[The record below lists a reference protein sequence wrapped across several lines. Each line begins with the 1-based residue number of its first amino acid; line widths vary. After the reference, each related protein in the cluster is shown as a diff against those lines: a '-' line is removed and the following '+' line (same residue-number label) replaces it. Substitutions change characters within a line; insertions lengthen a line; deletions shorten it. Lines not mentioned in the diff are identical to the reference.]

1 MAPLVQELQEDDGKK
16 HKIIYM
22 DDKNSFATIVFTP
35 SGIRGRVKKGTTILE
50 AAQTLSV
57 DLNSICG
64 ARGRCSKCQVEP
76 TFGEFSKLNIL
87 SKHVSV
93 SDRNDTEI
101 IYRNKFHLSEE
112 RRLGCQTKILG
123 DLVVDVP
130 EDSQIHKQIIKKETN
145 LRDFSLNTS
154 VKAFYIEVS
163 EPQLDSL
170 ESDFDRL
177 RASLKK
183 DWNVEEVTCSIN
195 VLKDLQEKLRKGNW
209 KVTILLYYMG
219 NSAPEI
225 VDIHSG
231 YSEIPAFGLAI
242 DLGSTS
248 IAATLCDLNSG
259 KIIGSMGI
267 MNPQIRFG
275 EDVMSRV
282 SYCMMEE
289 KGLATLNRVVI
300 EGLNELIVKITE
312 RHQIRLD
319 RVFETVFVANPIMH
333 HLLLG
338 INPKELGQ
346 APFPLAFSD
355 SLNFKSKDIGLN
367 LNLEGY
373 VYTIPCIGGHVGA
386 DAASVIIAEQPQK
399 LENTTTLLVDIGTNA
414 EILLA
419 KGEEIFACSCP
430 TGPALEGAQISAGQR
445 AASGAIERVRID
457 PISKEPSF
465 KVIGCEQWSNDKGFK
480 ENVSKVGITGICGSG
495 IIEAVAE
502 MRLAGLLDAN
512 GLIGS
517 GAQTG
522 SNRCISSDRT
532 NSYLLYSD
540 SKVSLSI
547 TNMDIRAIQLAKAAL
562 HASFKILLE
571 KSRINRID
579 NIVLAGAFGSQISPE
594 HALIIGLVPDAKVSQ
609 IVASGNSAGAG
620 AIIALLD
627 KESRKEISSIVK
639 RVQKIETAV
648 EPTFQK
654 HFMEGSSF
662 PNESSIHPEL
672 FKFKNIPD
680 VNFNQKRQR
689 RSAR

>member
-1 MAPLVQELQEDDGKK
+1 MENR
-16 HKIIYM
+16 
-22 DDKNSFATIVFTP
+22 NSSATVVFTP

-50 AAQTLSV
+50 AAQKFSV

-64 ARGRCSKCQVEP
+64 ARGRCSKCQVEL
-76 TFGEFSKLNIL
+76 TFGEFNKLNIR
-87 SKHVSV
+87 SKETSV
-93 SDRNDTEI
+93 SERNETEL
-101 IYRNKFHLSEE
+101 IYRTKFHLSEE

-130 EDSQIHKQIIKKETN
+130 EDSQIHKQIIKKETS

-154 VKAFYIEVS
+154 VKAFYVQVS

-170 ESDFDRL
+170 ESDFERL
-177 RASLKK
+177 KISLKD
-183 DWNVEEVTCSIN
+183 DWNIQGVTCSVR
-195 VLKDLQEKLRKGNW
+195 VLKDLQEKLRRGNW
-209 KVTILLYYMG
+209 GITVLLYYKE
-219 NSAPEI
+219 NTVPEI

-231 YSEIPAFGLAI
+231 YSEIPAFGVAI

-259 KIIGSMGI
+259 KIVGSMGI
-267 MNPQIRFG
+267 MNPQIRYG

-289 KGLATLNRVVI
+289 KGLATLNNSVVQGI
-300 EGLNELIVKITE
+300 NELTRKIAE
-312 RHQIRLD
+312 KHGIKLD
-319 RVFETVFVANPIMH
+319 SIFEIVFVANPIMH

-338 INPKELGQ
+338 IDPKELGQ
-346 APFPLAFSD
+346 APFPLALSD
-355 SLNFKSKDIGLN
+355 SLTIKSKDIGIILN
-367 LNLEGY
+367 PESY
-373 VYTIPCIGGHVGA
+373 VYTVPCIGGHVGA
-386 DAASVIIAEQPQK
+386 DAASVLIAEQPQK
-399 LENTTTLLVDIGTNA
+399 LKDTTTLLIDIGTNA

-445 AASGAIERVRID
+445 AAPGAIERVRID
-457 PISKEPSF
+457 PITKEPRF
-465 KVIGCEQWSNDKGFK
+465 KVIGCEQWSNEEGFS
-480 ENVSKVGITGICGSG
+480 ENVSKVGVTGICGSG

-517 GAQTG
+517 AAQTG
-522 SNRCISSDRT
+522 SNRCTSSERT

-540 SKVSLSI
+540 NKVSLSI

-571 KSRINRID
+571 KSRVNRID
-579 NIVLAGAFGSQISPE
+579 SILLAGAFGSQISPE
-594 HALIIGLVPDAKVSQ
+594 HALIIGLVPDAQVSQ

-627 KESRKEISSIVK
+627 VSSRREISSLVRK
-639 RVQKIETAV
+639 VHKIETAV
-648 EPTFQK
+648 EPSFQK
-654 HFMEGSSF
+654 HFVEGSAF
-662 PNESSIHPEL
+662 PDNSSTHPEL
-672 FKFKNIPD
+672 FKLKELPN
-680 VNFNQKRQR
+680 VNFNQKRLRRQR
-689 RSAR
+689 

>member
-1 MAPLVQELQEDDGKK
+1 MENR
-16 HKIIYM
+16 
-22 DDKNSFATIVFTP
+22 NSSATIVFTP

-50 AAQTLSV
+50 AAQKFSV

-64 ARGRCSKCQVEP
+64 ARGRCSKCQVEL
-76 TFGEFSKLNIL
+76 TFGEFNKLNIR
-87 SKHVSV
+87 SKETSV
-93 SDRNDTEI
+93 SERNETEI

-130 EDSQIHKQIIKKETN
+130 EDSQIHKQIIKKETS

-154 VKAFYIEVS
+154 VKAFYVQVS

-170 ESDFDRL
+170 ESDFVRL
-177 RASLKK
+177 KISLKD
-183 DWNVEEVTCSIN
+183 DWNIQGVTCSVR
-195 VLKDLQEKLRKGNW
+195 VLKDLQEKLRRGNW
-209 KVTILLYYMG
+209 GITVLLYYKE
-219 NSAPEI
+219 NTVPEI

-231 YSEIPAFGLAI
+231 YSEIPAFGVAI

-259 KIIGSMGI
+259 KIVGSMGI
-267 MNPQIRFG
+267 MNPQIRYG

-289 KGLATLNRVVI
+289 KGLATLNNSVI
-300 EGLNELIVKITE
+300 QGINELTRKIAE
-312 RHQIRLD
+312 KHEIKLD
-319 RVFETVFVANPIMH
+319 SVFEIVFVANPIMH

-338 INPKELGQ
+338 IDPKELGQ

-355 SLNFKSKDIGLN
+355 SLNIKSEDIGIILN
-367 LNLEGY
+367 PESY
-373 VYTIPCIGGHVGA
+373 VYTVPCIGGHVGA
-386 DAASVIIAEQPQK
+386 DAASVLIAEQPQK
-399 LENTTTLLVDIGTNA
+399 LKDTTTLLIDIGTNA

-445 AASGAIERVRID
+445 AAPGAIERVRID
-457 PISKEPSF
+457 PITKEPRF
-465 KVIGCEQWSNDKGFK
+465 KVIGCEQWSNEEGFS
-480 ENVSKVGITGICGSG
+480 ENVSGVGVTGICGSG

-517 GAQTG
+517 AAQTG
-522 SNRCISSDRT
+522 SNRCTSSERT

-540 SKVSLSI
+540 NKVSLSI

-571 KSRINRID
+571 KSRVNRID
-579 NIVLAGAFGSQISPE
+579 SILLAGAFGSQISPE
-594 HALIIGLVPDAKVSQ
+594 HALIIGLVPDAQVSQ

-627 KESRKEISSIVK
+627 VSSRREISSLVRK
-639 RVQKIETAV
+639 VHKIETAV
-648 EPTFQK
+648 EPSFQK
-654 HFMEGSSF
+654 HFVEGSSF
-662 PNESSIHPEL
+662 PNNSSTHPEL
-672 FKFKNIPD
+672 FKLKELPN
-680 VNFNQKRQR
+680 VNFNQKRLRRQR
-689 RSAR
+689 

>member
-1 MAPLVQELQEDDGKK
+1 MEN
-16 HKIIYM
+16 
-22 DDKNSFATIVFTP
+22 KNSLATIVFTP

-50 AAQTLSV
+50 AAQKFSV

-64 ARGRCSKCQVEP
+64 ARGRCSKCQVEL
-76 TFGEFSKLNIL
+76 TFGEFNKLNIR
-87 SKHVSV
+87 SKETSV
-93 SDRNDTEI
+93 SERNETEL
-101 IYRNKFHLSEE
+101 IYRTKFHLSEE

-130 EDSQIHKQIIKKETN
+130 EESQIHKQIIKKETN

-154 VKAFYIEVS
+154 VKAFYVQVS

-170 ESDFDRL
+170 ESDFERL
-177 RASLKK
+177 KISLKD
-183 DWNVEEVTCSIN
+183 DWNIQGVTCSVR
-195 VLKDLQEKLRKGNW
+195 VLKDLQEKLRRGNW
-209 KVTILLYYMG
+209 GITVLLYYKE
-219 NSAPEI
+219 NTVPEI

-231 YSEIPAFGLAI
+231 YSEIPAFGVAI

-259 KIIGSMGI
+259 KLVGSMGI
-267 MNPQIRFG
+267 MNPQIRYA

-289 KGLATLNRVVI
+289 KGLATLNNSVI
-300 EGLNELIVKITE
+300 QGINELTRKIAE
-312 RHQIRLD
+312 KHGIKLD
-319 RVFETVFVANPIMH
+319 SVFEIVFVANPIMH

-338 INPKELGQ
+338 IDPKELGQ
-346 APFPLAFSD
+346 APFPLALSD
-355 SLNFKSKDIGLN
+355 SLTIKSKDIGIILN
-367 LNLEGY
+367 PESY
-373 VYTIPCIGGHVGA
+373 VYIVPCIGGHVGA
-386 DAASVIIAEQPQK
+386 DAASVLIAEQPQK
-399 LENTTTLLVDIGTNA
+399 LKDTTTLLIDIGTNA

-445 AASGAIERVRID
+445 AAPGAIERVRID
-457 PISKEPSF
+457 PITKEPRF
-465 KVIGCEQWSNDKGFK
+465 KVIGCEQWSNEEGFS
-480 ENVSKVGITGICGSG
+480 ENVSGVGVTGICGSG

-517 GAQTG
+517 AAQTG
-522 SNRCISSDRT
+522 SNRCTSSERT

-540 SKVSLSI
+540 NKVSLSI

-571 KSRINRID
+571 KCRVNRID
-579 NIVLAGAFGSQISPE
+579 SILLAGAFGSQISPE
-594 HALIIGLVPDAKVSQ
+594 HALIIGLVPDAQVSQ

-627 KESRKEISSIVK
+627 VSSRREISSLVRK
-639 RVQKIETAV
+639 VHKIETAV
-648 EPTFQK
+648 EPSFQK
-654 HFMEGSSF
+654 HFVEGSAF
-662 PNESSIHPEL
+662 PDDSSTHPEL
-672 FKFKNIPD
+672 FKLKELPN
-680 VNFNQKRQR
+680 VNFNQKRLRRQR
-689 RSAR
+689 

>member
-1 MAPLVQELQEDDGKK
+1 MVPLVHEFQEDDGKE

-22 DDKNSFATIVFTP
+22 QDKNSFATIVFTP

-64 ARGRCSKCQVEP
+64 AKGRCSKCQVEP
-76 TFGEFSKLNIL
+76 TFGDFGNLNIFSNQTSL
-87 SKHVSV
+87 
-93 SDRNDTEI
+93 SDRNETELA
-101 IYRNKFHLSEE
+101 YRDKFHLSEI

-123 DLVVDVP
+123 DLVIAVP

-145 LRDFSLNTS
+145 LRDFSLNAS
-154 VKAFYIEVS
+154 VKTFYVEVS
-163 EPQLDSL
+163 EPRLDSL
-170 ESDFDRL
+170 ESDFERL
-177 RASLKK
+177 RNSLRNN
-183 DWNVEEVTCSIN
+183 WNIQEVKCSIN
-195 VLKDLQEKLRKGNW
+195 ILKGLQEKLRKGNW
-209 KVTILLYYMG
+209 EVTVLLYYKEH
-219 NSAPEI
+219 STPEI
-225 VDIHSG
+225 IDVYSG

-259 KIIGSMGI
+259 KIVGSMGI
-267 MNPQIRFG
+267 MNPQIRYG

-289 KGLATLNRVVI
+289 KGLATLNRSVI
-300 EGLNELIVKITE
+300 DGLNELIKKITKKYE
-312 RHQIRLD
+312 IKSD

-338 INPKELGQ
+338 IDPKELGQ
-346 APFPLAFSD
+346 APFPLVFSE
-355 SLNFKSKDIGLN
+355 SLNFKSQDIGLITN
-367 LNLEGY
+367 PESY
-373 VYTIPCIGGHVGA
+373 VYTMPCIGGHVGA
-386 DAASVIIAEQPQK
+386 DAASVLVAEQPQK
-399 LENTTTLLVDIGTNA
+399 LKDTTTLIIDIGTNA
-414 EILLA
+414 EILLT

-445 AASGAIERVRID
+445 AAPGAIERVRID

-465 KVIGCEQWSNDKGFK
+465 KVIGCKQWSNEEGFK
-480 ENVSKVGITGICGSG
+480 ENVSRVGVTGICGSG

-502 MRLAGLLDAN
+502 MRLAGLLDTN

-517 GAQTG
+517 EEQTG
-522 SNRCISSDRT
+522 SNRCISFERT
-532 NSYLLYSD
+532 NSYLLYND

-571 KSRINRID
+571 RSRINRID

-594 HALIIGLVPDAKVSQ
+594 HALIIGIVPDAKVSQ
-609 IVASGNSAGAG
+609 VVASGNSAGAG

-627 KESRKEISSIVK
+627 TESRKEISSLVK
-639 RVQKIETAV
+639 RVHKIETAV

-654 HFMEGSSF
+654 HFVEGSSF
-662 PNESSIHPEL
+662 PSEHSTHPEL
-672 FKFKNIPD
+672 FKFKNLPN
-680 VNFNQKRQR
+680 VSFNKKRQR
-689 RSAR
+689 RPR

>member
-1 MAPLVQELQEDDGKK
+1 MENR
-16 HKIIYM
+16 
-22 DDKNSFATIVFTP
+22 NSSATIVFTP

-50 AAQTLSV
+50 AAQKFSV

-64 ARGRCSKCQVEP
+64 ARGRCSKCQVEL
-76 TFGEFSKLNIL
+76 TFGEFNKLNIR
-87 SKHVSV
+87 SKETSV
-93 SDRNDTEI
+93 SERNETEL
-101 IYRNKFHLSEE
+101 IYRTKFHLSEE

-130 EDSQIHKQIIKKETN
+130 EDSQIHKQIIKKETS

-154 VKAFYIEVS
+154 VKAFYVQVS

-170 ESDFDRL
+170 ESDFERL
-177 RASLKK
+177 KISLKD
-183 DWNVEEVTCSIN
+183 DWNIQGVTCSVR
-195 VLKDLQEKLRKGNW
+195 VLKDLQEKLRRGNW
-209 KVTILLYYMG
+209 GITVLLYYKE
-219 NSAPEI
+219 NTVPEI

-231 YSEIPAFGLAI
+231 YSEIPAFGVAI

-259 KIIGSMGI
+259 KIVGSMGI
-267 MNPQIRFG
+267 MNPQIRYG

-289 KGLATLNRVVI
+289 KGLATLNNSVI
-300 EGLNELIVKITE
+300 QGINELTRKIAE
-312 RHQIRLD
+312 KHGIKLD
-319 RVFETVFVANPIMH
+319 SVFEIVFVANPIMH

-338 INPKELGQ
+338 IDPKELGQ

-355 SLNFKSKDIGLN
+355 SLNIKSEDIGIILN
-367 LNLEGY
+367 PESY
-373 VYTIPCIGGHVGA
+373 VYTVPCIGGHVGA
-386 DAASVIIAEQPQK
+386 DAASVLIAEQPQK
-399 LENTTTLLVDIGTNA
+399 LKDTTTLLIDIGTNA

-445 AASGAIERVRID
+445 AAPGAIERVRID
-457 PISKEPSF
+457 PITKEPRF
-465 KVIGCEQWSNDKGFK
+465 KVIGCEQWSNEEGFS
-480 ENVSKVGITGICGSG
+480 ENVSKVGVTGICGSG

-517 GAQTG
+517 AAQTG
-522 SNRCISSDRT
+522 SNRCTSSERT

-540 SKVSLSI
+540 NKVSLSI

-571 KSRINRID
+571 KSRVNRID
-579 NIVLAGAFGSQISPE
+579 SILLAGAFGSQISPE
-594 HALIIGLVPDAKVSQ
+594 HALIIGLVPDAQVSQ

-627 KESRKEISSIVK
+627 VSSRREISSLVRK
-639 RVQKIETAV
+639 VHKIETAV
-648 EPTFQK
+648 EPSFQK
-654 HFMEGSSF
+654 HFVEGSAF
-662 PNESSIHPEL
+662 PDNSSTHPEL
-672 FKFKNIPD
+672 FKLKELPN
-680 VNFNQKRQR
+680 VNFNQKRLRRQR
-689 RSAR
+689 

>member
-1 MAPLVQELQEDDGKK
+1 MENR
-16 HKIIYM
+16 
-22 DDKNSFATIVFTP
+22 NSLATIVFTP

-50 AAQTLSV
+50 AAQKFSV

-64 ARGRCSKCQVEP
+64 ARGRCSKCQVEL
-76 TFGEFSKLNIL
+76 TFGEFNKLNIH
-87 SKHVSV
+87 SKETSV
-93 SDRNDTEI
+93 SERNETEL
-101 IYRNKFHLSEE
+101 IYRTKFHLSEE

-130 EDSQIHKQIIKKETN
+130 EDSQIHKQIIKKETS

-154 VKAFYIEVS
+154 VKAFYVQVS

-170 ESDFDRL
+170 ESDFERL
-177 RASLKK
+177 KISLKD
-183 DWNVEEVTCSIN
+183 DWNIQGVTCSVR
-195 VLKDLQEKLRKGNW
+195 VLKDLQEKLRRGNW
-209 KVTILLYYMG
+209 GITVLLYYKE
-219 NSAPEI
+219 NTVPEI

-231 YSEIPAFGLAI
+231 YSEIPAFGVAI

-259 KIIGSMGI
+259 KIVGSMGI
-267 MNPQIRFG
+267 MNPQIRYG

-289 KGLATLNRVVI
+289 KGLATLNNSVI
-300 EGLNELIVKITE
+300 QGINELTRKIAE
-312 RHQIRLD
+312 KHGIKLD
-319 RVFETVFVANPIMH
+319 SVFEIVFVANPIMH

-338 INPKELGQ
+338 IDPKELGQ
-346 APFPLAFSD
+346 APFPLVFSD
-355 SLNFKSKDIGLN
+355 SLTIKSKDIGIILN
-367 LNLEGY
+367 PESY
-373 VYTIPCIGGHVGA
+373 VYTVPCIGGHVGA
-386 DAASVIIAEQPQK
+386 DAASVLIAEQPQK
-399 LENTTTLLVDIGTNA
+399 LKDTTTLLIDIGTNA

-445 AASGAIERVRID
+445 AAPGAIERVRID
-457 PISKEPSF
+457 PITKEPCF
-465 KVIGCEQWSNDKGFK
+465 KVIGCEQWSNEKEFS
-480 ENVSKVGITGICGSG
+480 ENVSGVGVTGICGSG

-517 GAQTG
+517 AAQTG
-522 SNRCISSDRT
+522 SNRCTSSERT

-540 SKVSLSI
+540 NKVSLSI

-571 KSRINRID
+571 KSRVNRID
-579 NIVLAGAFGSQISPE
+579 SILLAGAFGSQISPE
-594 HALIIGLVPDAKVSQ
+594 HALIIGLVPDAQVSQ

-627 KESRKEISSIVK
+627 VSSRREISSLVRK
-639 RVQKIETAV
+639 VHKIETAV
-648 EPTFQK
+648 EPSFQK
-654 HFMEGSSF
+654 HFVEGSAF
-662 PNESSIHPEL
+662 PDNSSTHPEL
-672 FKFKNIPD
+672 FKLKELPN
-680 VNFNQKRQR
+680 VNFNQKRLRRQR
-689 RSAR
+689 

>member
-1 MAPLVQELQEDDGKK
+1 MENR
-16 HKIIYM
+16 
-22 DDKNSFATIVFTP
+22 NSSATIVFTP

-50 AAQTLSV
+50 AAQKFSV

-64 ARGRCSKCQVEP
+64 ARGRCSKCQVEL
-76 TFGEFSKLNIL
+76 TFGEFNKLNIR
-87 SKHVSV
+87 SKETSV
-93 SDRNDTEI
+93 SERNETEL
-101 IYRNKFHLSEE
+101 IYRTKFHLSEE

-154 VKAFYIEVS
+154 VKAFYVQVS

-170 ESDFDRL
+170 ESDFERL
-177 RASLKK
+177 KISLKD
-183 DWNVEEVTCSIN
+183 DWNIQGVTCSVR
-195 VLKDLQEKLRKGNW
+195 VLKDLQEKLRRGNW
-209 KVTILLYYMG
+209 GITVLLYYKE
-219 NSAPEI
+219 NTVPEI

-231 YSEIPAFGLAI
+231 YSEIPAFGVAI

-259 KIIGSMGI
+259 KIVGSMGI
-267 MNPQIRFG
+267 MNPQIRYG

-289 KGLATLNRVVI
+289 KGLATLNNSVI
-300 EGLNELIVKITE
+300 QGINELTRKIAE
-312 RHQIRLD
+312 KHGIKLD
-319 RVFETVFVANPIMH
+319 SVFEIVFVANPIMH

-338 INPKELGQ
+338 IDPKELGQ
-346 APFPLAFSD
+346 APFPLALSD
-355 SLNFKSKDIGLN
+355 SLTIKSKDIGIILN
-367 LNLEGY
+367 PESY
-373 VYTIPCIGGHVGA
+373 VYTVPCIGGHVGA
-386 DAASVIIAEQPQK
+386 DAASVLIAEQPEK
-399 LENTTTLLVDIGTNA
+399 LKDTTTLLIDIGTNA

-430 TGPALEGAQISAGQR
+430 TGPALEGAQISSGQR
-445 AASGAIERVRID
+445 AAPGAIERVRID
-457 PISKEPSF
+457 PITKEPRF
-465 KVIGCEQWSNDKGFK
+465 KVIGCEQWSNEEGFS
-480 ENVSKVGITGICGSG
+480 ENVSGVGVTGICGSG

-517 GAQTG
+517 AAQTG
-522 SNRCISSDRT
+522 SNRCTSSERT

-540 SKVSLSI
+540 NKVSLSI

-571 KSRINRID
+571 KSRVNRID
-579 NIVLAGAFGSQISPE
+579 SILLAGAFGSQISPE
-594 HALIIGLVPDAKVSQ
+594 HALIIGLVPDAQVSQ

-627 KESRKEISSIVK
+627 VSSRREISSLVRK
-639 RVQKIETAV
+639 VHKIETAV
-648 EPTFQK
+648 EPSFQK
-654 HFMEGSSF
+654 HFVEGSAF
-662 PNESSIHPEL
+662 PDNSSTHPEL
-672 FKFKNIPD
+672 FKLKELPN
-680 VNFNQKRQR
+680 VNFNQKRLRRQR
-689 RSAR
+689 

>member
-1 MAPLVQELQEDDGKK
+1 MENR
-16 HKIIYM
+16 
-22 DDKNSFATIVFTP
+22 NSSATIVFTP

-50 AAQTLSV
+50 AAQKFSV

-64 ARGRCSKCQVEP
+64 ARGRCSKCQVEL
-76 TFGEFSKLNIL
+76 TFGEFDKLNIR
-87 SKHVSV
+87 SKETSV
-93 SDRNDTEI
+93 SERNETEL
-101 IYRNKFHLSEE
+101 IYRTKFHLSEE

-154 VKAFYIEVS
+154 VKAFYVQVS

-170 ESDFDRL
+170 ESDFERL
-177 RASLKK
+177 KISLKD
-183 DWNVEEVTCSIN
+183 DWNIQGVTCSVR
-195 VLKDLQEKLRKGNW
+195 VLKDLQEKLRRGNW
-209 KVTILLYYMG
+209 GITVLLYYKE
-219 NSAPEI
+219 NTVPEI

-231 YSEIPAFGLAI
+231 YSEIPAFGVAI

-259 KIIGSMGI
+259 KIVGSMGI
-267 MNPQIRFG
+267 MNPQIRYG

-289 KGLATLNRVVI
+289 KGLATLNNSVI
-300 EGLNELIVKITE
+300 QGINELTRKIAE
-312 RHQIRLD
+312 KHGIKLD
-319 RVFETVFVANPIMH
+319 SVFEIVFVANPIMH

-338 INPKELGQ
+338 IDPKELGQ
-346 APFPLAFSD
+346 APFPLALSD
-355 SLNFKSKDIGLN
+355 SLTIKSKDIGIILN
-367 LNLEGY
+367 PESY
-373 VYTIPCIGGHVGA
+373 VYTVPCIGGHVGA
-386 DAASVIIAEQPQK
+386 DAASVLIAEQPQK
-399 LENTTTLLVDIGTNA
+399 LKDTTTLLIDIGTNA

-445 AASGAIERVRID
+445 AAPGAIERVRID
-457 PISKEPSF
+457 PITKEPRF
-465 KVIGCEQWSNDKGFK
+465 KVIGCEQWSNEEGFS
-480 ENVSKVGITGICGSG
+480 ENVSGVGVTGICGSG

-517 GAQTG
+517 AAQTG
-522 SNRCISSDRT
+522 SNRCTSSERT

-540 SKVSLSI
+540 NKVSLSI

-571 KSRINRID
+571 KSRVNRID
-579 NIVLAGAFGSQISPE
+579 SILLAGAFGSQISPE
-594 HALIIGLVPDAKVSQ
+594 HALIIGLVPDAQVSQ

-627 KESRKEISSIVK
+627 VSSRREISSLVRK
-639 RVQKIETAV
+639 VHKIETAV
-648 EPTFQK
+648 EPSFQK
-654 HFMEGSSF
+654 HFVEGSAF
-662 PNESSIHPEL
+662 PDNSSTHPEL
-672 FKFKNIPD
+672 FKLKQLPN
-680 VNFNQKRQR
+680 VNFNQKRLRRQR
-689 RSAR
+689 

>member
-1 MAPLVQELQEDDGKK
+1 MENR
-16 HKIIYM
+16 
-22 DDKNSFATIVFTP
+22 NSLATIVFTP

-50 AAQTLSV
+50 AAQKFSV

-64 ARGRCSKCQVEP
+64 ARGRCSKCQVEL
-76 TFGEFSKLNIL
+76 TFGEFNKLNIR
-87 SKHVSV
+87 SKETSV
-93 SDRNDTEI
+93 SERNETEL
-101 IYRNKFHLSEE
+101 IYRTKFHLSEE

-130 EDSQIHKQIIKKETN
+130 EDSQIHKQIIKKETS

-154 VKAFYIEVS
+154 VKAFYVQVS

-170 ESDFDRL
+170 ESDFERL
-177 RASLKK
+177 KISLKD
-183 DWNVEEVTCSIN
+183 DWNIQGVTCSVR
-195 VLKDLQEKLRKGNW
+195 VLKDLQEKLRRGNW
-209 KVTILLYYMG
+209 GITVLLYYKE
-219 NSAPEI
+219 NTVPEI

-231 YSEIPAFGLAI
+231 YSEIPAFGVAI

-259 KIIGSMGI
+259 KIVGSMGI
-267 MNPQIRFG
+267 MNPQIRYG

-289 KGLATLNRVVI
+289 KGLATLNNSVI
-300 EGLNELIVKITE
+300 QGINELTRKIAE
-312 RHQIRLD
+312 KHGIKLD
-319 RVFETVFVANPIMH
+319 SVFEIVFVANPIMH

-338 INPKELGQ
+338 IDPKELGQ
-346 APFPLAFSD
+346 APFPLVFSD
-355 SLNFKSKDIGLN
+355 SLTIKSKDIGIILN
-367 LNLEGY
+367 PESY
-373 VYTIPCIGGHVGA
+373 VYTVPCIGGHVGA
-386 DAASVIIAEQPQK
+386 DAASVLIAEQPQK
-399 LENTTTLLVDIGTNA
+399 LKDTTTLLIDIGTNA

-445 AASGAIERVRID
+445 AAPGAIERVRID
-457 PISKEPSF
+457 PITKEPRF
-465 KVIGCEQWSNDKGFK
+465 KVIGCEQWSNEEGFS
-480 ENVSKVGITGICGSG
+480 ENVSGVGVTGICGSG

-517 GAQTG
+517 AAQTG
-522 SNRCISSDRT
+522 SNRCTSSERT

-540 SKVSLSI
+540 NKVSLSI

-571 KSRINRID
+571 KSRVNRID
-579 NIVLAGAFGSQISPE
+579 SILLAGAFGSQISPE
-594 HALIIGLVPDAKVSQ
+594 HALIIGLVPDAQVSQ

-627 KESRKEISSIVK
+627 VSSRREISSLVRK
-639 RVQKIETAV
+639 VHKIETAV
-648 EPTFQK
+648 EPSFQK
-654 HFMEGSSF
+654 HFVEGSSF
-662 PNESSIHPEL
+662 PNNSSTHPEL
-672 FKFKNIPD
+672 FKFKELPN

-689 RSAR
+689 RHR

>member
-1 MAPLVQELQEDDGKK
+1 METR
-16 HKIIYM
+16 
-22 DDKNSFATIVFTP
+22 NSLATIVFTP

-50 AAQTLSV
+50 AAQKLSV

-64 ARGRCSKCQVEP
+64 ARGRCSKCQVAL
-76 TFGEFSKLNIL
+76 TFGEFNKLNIR
-87 SKHVSV
+87 SKKTSV
-93 SDRNDTEI
+93 SERNETEI

-130 EDSQIHKQIIKKETN
+130 EDSQIHKQIIKKETS
-145 LRDFSLNTS
+145 LRDFSLNSS
-154 VKAFYIEVS
+154 VKAFYVQVS

-170 ESDFDRL
+170 ESDFERL
-177 RASLKK
+177 KISLKD
-183 DWNVEEVTCSIN
+183 DWDIQGVTCSVR
-195 VLKDLQEKLRKGNW
+195 VLKDLQEKLRRGNW
-209 KVTILLYYMG
+209 GVTVLLYYKE
-219 NSAPEI
+219 NTFPEI

-231 YSEIPAFGLAI
+231 YSEIPAFGVAI

-248 IAATLCDLNSG
+248 IAATICDLNSG
-259 KIIGSMGI
+259 KIVGNMGI
-267 MNPQIRFG
+267 MNPQIRYG

-282 SYCMMEE
+282 SYCMMDE
-289 KGLATLNRVVI
+289 KGLATLNNSVI
-300 EGLNELIVKITE
+300 QGINELTRKIAE
-312 RHQIRLD
+312 KHEIKLD
-319 RVFETVFVANPIMH
+319 SVFEIVFVANPIMH

-346 APFPLAFSD
+346 APFPLVFSD
-355 SLNFKSKDIGLN
+355 SLTIKSKDIGLI
-367 LNLEGY
+367 LNPESY
-373 VYTIPCIGGHVGA
+373 VYTVPCIGGHVGA
-386 DAASVIIAEQPQK
+386 DAASVLIAEQPQK
-399 LENTTTLLVDIGTNA
+399 LKDTTTLLIDIGTNA

-445 AASGAIERVRID
+445 AAPGAIERVRID
-457 PISKEPSF
+457 PITKEPRF
-465 KVIGCEQWSNDKGFK
+465 KVIGCEQWSNEK
-480 ENVSKVGITGICGSG
+480 EFSENISGVGVTGICGSG

-517 GAQTG
+517 AAQTG
-522 SNRCISSDRT
+522 SNRCTSSERT

-540 SKVSLSI
+540 NKISLSI

-562 HASFKILLE
+562 HASCKILLE
-571 KSRINRID
+571 KSRVNRID
-579 NIVLAGAFGSQISPE
+579 SIFLAGAFGSQISAE
-594 HALIIGLVPDAKVSQ
+594 HALIIGLVPDAQVSQ

-627 KESRKEISSIVK
+627 VSSRREISSLVRK
-639 RVQKIETAV
+639 VHKIETAV
-648 EPTFQK
+648 EPSFQK
-654 HFMEGSSF
+654 HFVEGSSF
-662 PNESSIHPEL
+662 PNNSSTHPEL
-672 FKFKNIPD
+672 FKFKELPN

-689 RSAR
+689 RHR

>member
-1 MAPLVQELQEDDGKK
+1 MENR
-16 HKIIYM
+16 
-22 DDKNSFATIVFTP
+22 NSSATIVFTP

-50 AAQTLSV
+50 AAQKFSV

-64 ARGRCSKCQVEP
+64 ARGRCSKCQVEL
-76 TFGEFSKLNIL
+76 TFGEFNKLNIR
-87 SKHVSV
+87 SKETSV
-93 SDRNDTEI
+93 SERNETEL
-101 IYRNKFHLSEE
+101 IYRTKFHLSEE

-130 EDSQIHKQIIKKETN
+130 EDSQIHKQIIKKETS

-154 VKAFYIEVS
+154 VKAFYVQVS

-170 ESDFDRL
+170 ESDFERL
-177 RASLKK
+177 KISLKD
-183 DWNVEEVTCSIN
+183 DWNIQGVTCSVR
-195 VLKDLQEKLRKGNW
+195 VLKDLQEKLRRGNW
-209 KVTILLYYMG
+209 GITVLLYYKE
-219 NSAPEI
+219 NTVPEI

-231 YSEIPAFGLAI
+231 YSEIPAFGVAI

-259 KIIGSMGI
+259 KIIGNMGI
-267 MNPQIRFG
+267 MNPQIRYG

-289 KGLATLNRVVI
+289 KGLATLNNSVI
-300 EGLNELIVKITE
+300 QGINELTRKIAE
-312 RHQIRLD
+312 KHGIKLD
-319 RVFETVFVANPIMH
+319 SVFEIVFVANPIMH

-338 INPKELGQ
+338 IDPKELGQ

-355 SLNFKSKDIGLN
+355 SLNIKSEDIGIILN
-367 LNLEGY
+367 PESY
-373 VYTIPCIGGHVGA
+373 VYTVPCIGGHVGA
-386 DAASVIIAEQPQK
+386 DAASVLIAEQPQK
-399 LENTTTLLVDIGTNA
+399 LKDTTTLLIDIGTNA

-445 AASGAIERVRID
+445 AAPGAIERVRID
-457 PISKEPSF
+457 PITKEPRF
-465 KVIGCEQWSNDKGFK
+465 KVIGCEQWSNEEGFS
-480 ENVSKVGITGICGSG
+480 ENVSGVGVTGICGSG

-517 GAQTG
+517 AAQTG
-522 SNRCISSDRT
+522 SNRCTSSERT

-540 SKVSLSI
+540 NKVSLSI

-571 KSRINRID
+571 KSRVNRID
-579 NIVLAGAFGSQISPE
+579 SILLAGAFGSQISPE
-594 HALIIGLVPDAKVSQ
+594 HALIIGLVPDAQVSQ

-627 KESRKEISSIVK
+627 VSSRREISSLVRK
-639 RVQKIETAV
+639 VHKIETAV
-648 EPTFQK
+648 EPSFQK
-654 HFMEGSSF
+654 HFVEGSAF
-662 PNESSIHPEL
+662 PDNSSTHPEL
-672 FKFKNIPD
+672 FKLKELPN
-680 VNFNQKRQR
+680 VNFNQKRLRRQR
-689 RSAR
+689 

>member
-1 MAPLVQELQEDDGKK
+1 MENR
-16 HKIIYM
+16 
-22 DDKNSFATIVFTP
+22 NSSATIVFTP

-50 AAQTLSV
+50 AAQKFSV

-64 ARGRCSKCQVEP
+64 ARGRCSKCQVEL
-76 TFGEFSKLNIL
+76 TFGEFNKLNIR
-87 SKHVSV
+87 SKETSV
-93 SDRNDTEI
+93 SERNETEL
-101 IYRNKFHLSEE
+101 IYRTKFHLSEE

-130 EDSQIHKQIIKKETN
+130 EDSQIHKQIIKKETS

-154 VKAFYIEVS
+154 VKSFYVQVS

-170 ESDFDRL
+170 ESDFERL
-177 RASLKK
+177 KISLKD
-183 DWNVEEVTCSIN
+183 DWNIQGVTCSVR
-195 VLKDLQEKLRKGNW
+195 VLKDLQEKLRRGNW
-209 KVTILLYYMG
+209 GITVLLYYKE
-219 NSAPEI
+219 NTVPEI

-231 YSEIPAFGLAI
+231 YSEIPAFGVAI

-259 KIIGSMGI
+259 KIVGSMGI
-267 MNPQIRFG
+267 MNPQIRYG

-289 KGLATLNRVVI
+289 KGLATLNNSVI
-300 EGLNELIVKITE
+300 QGINELTRKIAE
-312 RHQIRLD
+312 KHGIKLD
-319 RVFETVFVANPIMH
+319 SVFEIVFVANPIMH

-338 INPKELGQ
+338 IDPKELGQ
-346 APFPLAFSD
+346 APFPLALSD
-355 SLNFKSKDIGLN
+355 SLTIKSKDIGIILN
-367 LNLEGY
+367 PESY
-373 VYTIPCIGGHVGA
+373 VYTVPCIGGHVGA
-386 DAASVIIAEQPQK
+386 DAASVLIAEQPQK
-399 LENTTTLLVDIGTNA
+399 LKDTTTLLIDIGTNA

-445 AASGAIERVRID
+445 AAPGAIERVRID
-457 PISKEPSF
+457 PITKEPRF
-465 KVIGCEQWSNDKGFK
+465 KVIGCEQWSNEEGFS
-480 ENVSKVGITGICGSG
+480 ENVSGVGVTGICGSG

-517 GAQTG
+517 AAQTG
-522 SNRCISSDRT
+522 SNRCTSSERT

-540 SKVSLSI
+540 NKVSLSI

-571 KSRINRID
+571 KSGVNRID
-579 NIVLAGAFGSQISPE
+579 SILLAGAFGSQISPE
-594 HALIIGLVPDAKVSQ
+594 HALIIGLVPDAQVSQ

-627 KESRKEISSIVK
+627 VSSRREISSLVRK
-639 RVQKIETAV
+639 VHKIETAV
-648 EPTFQK
+648 EPSFQK
-654 HFMEGSSF
+654 HFVEGSAF
-662 PNESSIHPEL
+662 PDNSSTHPEL
-672 FKFKNIPD
+672 FKLKELPN
-680 VNFNQKRQR
+680 VNFNQKRLRRQR
-689 RSAR
+689 

>member
-1 MAPLVQELQEDDGKK
+1 METRDSL
-16 HKIIYM
+16 
-22 DDKNSFATIVFTP
+22 ATIVFIP
-35 SGIRGRVKKGTTILE
+35 SGIRGQVKKGTTILE
-50 AAQTLSV
+50 AAQKLSV

-64 ARGRCSKCQVEP
+64 ARGRCSKCQVEL
-76 TFGEFSKLNIL
+76 TFGEFNKLNIL
-87 SKHVSV
+87 SKETSV
-93 SDRNDTEI
+93 SERNETEI

-130 EDSQIHKQIIKKETN
+130 EDSQIHKQIIKKETS
-145 LRDFSLNTS
+145 LRDFSLNSS
-154 VKAFYIEVS
+154 VKAFYVQVS

-170 ESDFDRL
+170 ESDFERL
-177 RASLKK
+177 KISLKD
-183 DWNVEEVTCSIN
+183 DWNIQGVTCSVR
-195 VLKDLQEKLRKGNW
+195 VLKDLQEKLRRGNW
-209 KVTILLYYMG
+209 GITVLLYYKE
-219 NSAPEI
+219 NTVPEI

-231 YSEIPAFGLAI
+231 YSEIPAFGVAI

-259 KIIGSMGI
+259 KIVGSMGI
-267 MNPQIRFG
+267 MNPQIRYG

-289 KGLATLNRVVI
+289 KGLATLNNSVI
-300 EGLNELIVKITE
+300 QGINELTRKIAE
-312 RHQIRLD
+312 KHKIKLD
-319 RVFETVFVANPIMH
+319 SVFEIVFVANPIMH

-346 APFPLAFSD
+346 APFPLVFSD
-355 SLNFKSKDIGLN
+355 SLTIKSKDIGIILN
-367 LNLEGY
+367 PESY
-373 VYTIPCIGGHVGA
+373 VYTVPCIGGHVGA
-386 DAASVIIAEQPQK
+386 DAASVLIAEQPQK
-399 LENTTTLLVDIGTNA
+399 LKDTTTLLIDIGTNA

-445 AASGAIERVRID
+445 AAPGAIERVRID
-457 PISKEPSF
+457 PITKEPRI
-465 KVIGCEQWSNDKGFK
+465 KVIGCEQWSNEK
-480 ENVSKVGITGICGSG
+480 EFSENISGVGVTGICGSG

-517 GAQTG
+517 AAQTG
-522 SNRCISSDRT
+522 SNRCTSSERT

-540 SKVSLSI
+540 HKVSLSI
-547 TNMDIRAIQLAKAAL
+547 TNMDVRAIQLAKAAL
-562 HASFKILLE
+562 HASCKILLE
-571 KSRINRID
+571 KSRVNRID
-579 NIVLAGAFGSQISPE
+579 SIFLAGAFGSQISAE
-594 HALIIGLVPDAKVSQ
+594 HALIIGLVPDAQVSQ

-627 KESRKEISSIVK
+627 VSSRREISSLVRK
-639 RVQKIETAV
+639 VHKIETAV
-648 EPTFQK
+648 EPSFQK
-654 HFMEGSSF
+654 HFVEGSSF
-662 PNESSIHPEL
+662 PNNSSTHPEL
-672 FKFKNIPD
+672 FKFKELPN

-689 RSAR
+689 RHR

>member
-1 MAPLVQELQEDDGKK
+1 MENR
-16 HKIIYM
+16 
-22 DDKNSFATIVFTP
+22 NSSATIVFTP

-50 AAQTLSV
+50 AAQKFSV

-64 ARGRCSKCQVEP
+64 ARGRCSKCQVEL
-76 TFGEFSKLNIL
+76 TFGEFNKLNIR
-87 SKHVSV
+87 SKETSV
-93 SDRNDTEI
+93 SERNETEL
-101 IYRNKFHLSEE
+101 IYRTKFHLSEE

-130 EDSQIHKQIIKKETN
+130 EDSQIHKQIIKKETS

-154 VKAFYIEVS
+154 VKAFYVQVS

-170 ESDFDRL
+170 ESDFERL
-177 RASLKK
+177 KISLKD
-183 DWNVEEVTCSIN
+183 DWNIQGVTCSVR
-195 VLKDLQEKLRKGNW
+195 VLKDLQEKLRRGNW
-209 KVTILLYYMG
+209 GITVLLYYKE
-219 NSAPEI
+219 NTVPEI

-231 YSEIPAFGLAI
+231 YSEIPAFGVAI

-259 KIIGSMGI
+259 KIVGSMGI
-267 MNPQIRFG
+267 MNPQIRYG

-289 KGLATLNRVVI
+289 KGLATLNNSVI
-300 EGLNELIVKITE
+300 QGINELTRKIAE
-312 RHQIRLD
+312 KHGIKLD
-319 RVFETVFVANPIMH
+319 SVFEIVFVANPIMH

-338 INPKELGQ
+338 IDPKELGQ
-346 APFPLAFSD
+346 APFPLALSD
-355 SLNFKSKDIGLN
+355 SLTIKSKDIGIILN
-367 LNLEGY
+367 PESY
-373 VYTIPCIGGHVGA
+373 VYTVPCIGGHVGA
-386 DAASVIIAEQPQK
+386 DAASVLIAEQPQK
-399 LENTTTLLVDIGTNA
+399 LKDTTTLLIDIGTNA

-445 AASGAIERVRID
+445 AAPGAIERVRID
-457 PISKEPSF
+457 PITKEPRF
-465 KVIGCEQWSNDKGFK
+465 KVIGCEQWSNEEGFS
-480 ENVSKVGITGICGSG
+480 ENVSGVGVTGICGSG

-517 GAQTG
+517 AAQTG
-522 SNRCISSDRT
+522 SNRCTSSERT

-540 SKVSLSI
+540 NKVSLSI

-571 KSRINRID
+571 KSRVNRID
-579 NIVLAGAFGSQISPE
+579 SIFLAGAFGSQISPE
-594 HALIIGLVPDAKVSQ
+594 HALIIGLVPDAQVSQ

-627 KESRKEISSIVK
+627 VSSRREISSLVRK
-639 RVQKIETAV
+639 VHKIETAV
-648 EPTFQK
+648 EPSFQK
-654 HFMEGSSF
+654 HFVEGSAF
-662 PNESSIHPEL
+662 PDNSSTHPEL
-672 FKFKNIPD
+672 FKLKELPN
-680 VNFNQKRQR
+680 VNFNQKRLRRQR
-689 RSAR
+689 

>member
-1 MAPLVQELQEDDGKK
+1 MSERNETEL
-16 HKIIYM
+16 
-22 DDKNSFATIVFTP
+22 
-35 SGIRGRVKKGTTILE
+35 
-50 AAQTLSV
+50 
-57 DLNSICG
+57 
-64 ARGRCSKCQVEP
+64 
-76 TFGEFSKLNIL
+76 
-87 SKHVSV
+87 
-93 SDRNDTEI
+93 
-101 IYRNKFHLSEE
+101 IYRTKFHLSEE

-154 VKAFYIEVS
+154 VKAFYVQVS

-170 ESDFDRL
+170 ESDFERL
-177 RASLKK
+177 KISLKD
-183 DWNVEEVTCSIN
+183 DWNIQGVTCSVR
-195 VLKDLQEKLRKGNW
+195 VLKDLQEKLRRGNW
-209 KVTILLYYMG
+209 GITVLLYYKE
-219 NSAPEI
+219 NTVPEI

-231 YSEIPAFGLAI
+231 YSEIPAFGVAI

-259 KIIGSMGI
+259 KIVGSMGI
-267 MNPQIRFG
+267 MNPQIRYG

-289 KGLATLNRVVI
+289 KGLATLNNSVI
-300 EGLNELIVKITE
+300 QGINELTRKIAE
-312 RHQIRLD
+312 KHGIKLD
-319 RVFETVFVANPIMH
+319 SVFEIVFVANPIMH

-338 INPKELGQ
+338 IDPKELGQ

-355 SLNFKSKDIGLN
+355 SLTIKSEDIGIILN
-367 LNLEGY
+367 PESY
-373 VYTIPCIGGHVGA
+373 VYTVPCIGGHVGA
-386 DAASVIIAEQPQK
+386 DAASVLIAEQPQK
-399 LENTTTLLVDIGTNA
+399 LKDTTTLLIDIGTNA

-445 AASGAIERVRID
+445 AAPGAIERVRID
-457 PISKEPSF
+457 PITKEPRF
-465 KVIGCEQWSNDKGFK
+465 KVIGCEQWSNEEEFS
-480 ENVSKVGITGICGSG
+480 ENVSGIGVTGICGSG

-517 GAQTG
+517 AAQTG
-522 SNRCISSDRT
+522 SNRCTSSERT

-540 SKVSLSI
+540 NKVSLSI

-571 KSRINRID
+571 KSRVNRID
-579 NIVLAGAFGSQISPE
+579 SIFLAGAFGSQISPE
-594 HALIIGLVPDAKVSQ
+594 HALIIGLVPDAQVSQ

-627 KESRKEISSIVK
+627 VSSRREISSLVRK
-639 RVQKIETAV
+639 VHKIETAV
-648 EPTFQK
+648 EPSFQK
-654 HFMEGSSF
+654 HFVEGSAF
-662 PNESSIHPEL
+662 PDNSSTHPEL
-672 FKFKNIPD
+672 FKLKELPN
-680 VNFNQKRQR
+680 VNFNQKRLRRQR
-689 RSAR
+689 

>member
-1 MAPLVQELQEDDGKK
+1 MENR
-16 HKIIYM
+16 
-22 DDKNSFATIVFTP
+22 NSSATIVFTP

-50 AAQTLSV
+50 AAQKFSV

-64 ARGRCSKCQVEP
+64 ARGRCSKCQVEL
-76 TFGEFSKLNIL
+76 TFGEFNKLNIR
-87 SKHVSV
+87 SKETSV
-93 SDRNDTEI
+93 SERNETEL
-101 IYRNKFHLSEE
+101 IYRTKFHLSEE

-130 EDSQIHKQIIKKETN
+130 EDSQIHKQIIKKETS

-154 VKAFYIEVS
+154 VKAFYVQVS

-170 ESDFDRL
+170 ESDFERL
-177 RASLKK
+177 KISLKD
-183 DWNVEEVTCSIN
+183 DWNIQGVTCSVR
-195 VLKDLQEKLRKGNW
+195 VLKDLQEKLRRGNW
-209 KVTILLYYMG
+209 GITVLLYYKE
-219 NSAPEI
+219 NTVPEI

-231 YSEIPAFGLAI
+231 YSEIPAFGVAI

-259 KIIGSMGI
+259 KIVGSMGI
-267 MNPQIRFG
+267 MNPQIRYG

-289 KGLATLNRVVI
+289 KGLATLNNSVI
-300 EGLNELIVKITE
+300 QGINELTRKIAE
-312 RHQIRLD
+312 KHGIKLD
-319 RVFETVFVANPIMH
+319 SVFEIVFVANPIMH

-338 INPKELGQ
+338 IDPKELGQ
-346 APFPLAFSD
+346 APFPLALSD
-355 SLNFKSKDIGLN
+355 SLTIKSKDIGIILN
-367 LNLEGY
+367 PESY
-373 VYTIPCIGGHVGA
+373 VYTVPCIGGHVGA
-386 DAASVIIAEQPQK
+386 DAASVLIAEQPQK
-399 LENTTTLLVDIGTNA
+399 LKDTTTLLIDIGTNA

-445 AASGAIERVRID
+445 AAPGAIERVRID
-457 PISKEPSF
+457 PITKEPRF
-465 KVIGCEQWSNDKGFK
+465 KVIGCEQWSNEEGFS
-480 ENVSKVGITGICGSG
+480 ENVSGVGVTGICGSG

-517 GAQTG
+517 AAQTG
-522 SNRCISSDRT
+522 SNRCTSSERT

-540 SKVSLSI
+540 NKVSLSI

-571 KSRINRID
+571 KSRVNRID
-579 NIVLAGAFGSQISPE
+579 SIFLAGAFGSQISPE
-594 HALIIGLVPDAKVSQ
+594 HALIIGLVPDAQVSQ

-627 KESRKEISSIVK
+627 VSSRREISSLVRK
-639 RVQKIETAV
+639 VHKIETAV
-648 EPTFQK
+648 EPSFQK
-654 HFMEGSSF
+654 HFVEGSSF
-662 PNESSIHPEL
+662 PDNSSTHPEL
-672 FKFKNIPD
+672 FKLKELPN
-680 VNFNQKRQR
+680 VNFNQKRLRRQR
-689 RSAR
+689 

>member
-1 MAPLVQELQEDDGKK
+1 MENR
-16 HKIIYM
+16 
-22 DDKNSFATIVFTP
+22 NSSATIVFTP

-50 AAQTLSV
+50 AAQKFSV

-64 ARGRCSKCQVEP
+64 ARGRCSKCQIEL
-76 TFGEFSKLNIL
+76 TFGEFNKLNIR
-87 SKHVSV
+87 SKETSV
-93 SDRNDTEI
+93 SERNETEL
-101 IYRNKFHLSEE
+101 IYRTKFHLSEE

-154 VKAFYIEVS
+154 VKAFYVQVS

-170 ESDFDRL
+170 ESDFERL
-177 RASLKK
+177 KISLKD
-183 DWNVEEVTCSIN
+183 DWNIQGVTCSVR
-195 VLKDLQEKLRKGNW
+195 VLKDLQEKLRRGNW
-209 KVTILLYYMG
+209 GITVLLYYKE
-219 NSAPEI
+219 NTVPEI

-231 YSEIPAFGLAI
+231 YSEIPAFGVAI

-259 KIIGSMGI
+259 KIVGSMGI
-267 MNPQIRFG
+267 MNPQIRYG

-289 KGLATLNRVVI
+289 KGLATLNNSVI
-300 EGLNELIVKITE
+300 QGINELTRKIAE
-312 RHQIRLD
+312 KHGIKLD
-319 RVFETVFVANPIMH
+319 SVFEIVFVANPIMH

-338 INPKELGQ
+338 IDPKELGQ

-355 SLNFKSKDIGLN
+355 SLNIKSKDIGIILN
-367 LNLEGY
+367 PESY
-373 VYTIPCIGGHVGA
+373 VYTVPCIGGHVGA
-386 DAASVIIAEQPQK
+386 DAASVLIAEQPQK
-399 LENTTTLLVDIGTNA
+399 LKDTTTLLIDIGTNA
-414 EILLA
+414 EILLT

-445 AASGAIERVRID
+445 AAPGAIERVRID
-457 PISKEPSF
+457 PITKEPRF
-465 KVIGCEQWSNDKGFK
+465 KVIGCEQWSNEEGFS
-480 ENVSKVGITGICGSG
+480 ENVSGVGVTGICGSG

-517 GAQTG
+517 AAQTG
-522 SNRCISSDRT
+522 SNRCTSSERT

-540 SKVSLSI
+540 NKVSLSI

-571 KSRINRID
+571 KSRVNRID
-579 NIVLAGAFGSQISPE
+579 SILLAGAFGSQISPE
-594 HALIIGLVPDAKVSQ
+594 HALIIGLVPDAQVSQ

-627 KESRKEISSIVK
+627 VSSRREISSLVRK
-639 RVQKIETAV
+639 VHKIETAV
-648 EPTFQK
+648 EPSFQK
-654 HFMEGSSF
+654 HFVEGSAF
-662 PNESSIHPEL
+662 PDNSSTHPEL
-672 FKFKNIPD
+672 FKLKELPN
-680 VNFNQKRQR
+680 VNFNQKRLRRQR
-689 RSAR
+689 

>member
-1 MAPLVQELQEDDGKK
+1 MENR
-16 HKIIYM
+16 
-22 DDKNSFATIVFTP
+22 NSSATIVFTP

-50 AAQTLSV
+50 AAQKFSV

-64 ARGRCSKCQVEP
+64 ARGRCSKCQVKL
-76 TFGEFSKLNIL
+76 TFGEFNKLNIR
-87 SKHVSV
+87 SKETSV
-93 SDRNDTEI
+93 SERNETEL
-101 IYRNKFHLSEE
+101 IYRTKFHLSEE

-130 EDSQIHKQIIKKETN
+130 EDSQIHKQIIKKETS

-154 VKAFYIEVS
+154 VKAFYIQVS
-163 EPQLDSL
+163 EPQLESL
-170 ESDFDRL
+170 ESDFERL
-177 RASLKK
+177 KISLKD
-183 DWNVEEVTCSIN
+183 DWNIQEVTCSVR
-195 VLKDLQEKLRKGNW
+195 VLIDLQEKLRRGNW
-209 KVTILLYYMG
+209 GITVLLYYKE
-219 NSAPEI
+219 NTVPEI

-259 KIIGSMGI
+259 KIVGSMGT
-267 MNPQIRFG
+267 MNPQIRYG

-289 KGLATLNRVVI
+289 KGLATLNNSVI
-300 EGLNELIVKITE
+300 QSINELTRKIAE
-312 RHQIRLD
+312 KNGIKLD
-319 RVFETVFVANPIMH
+319 SVFEIVFVANPIMH

-346 APFPLAFSD
+346 APFPLVFSD
-355 SLNFKSKDIGLN
+355 SLTIKSKDIGIILN
-367 LNLEGY
+367 PESY
-373 VYTIPCIGGHVGA
+373 VYTVPCIGGHVGA
-386 DAASVIIAEQPQK
+386 DAASVLIAEQPQK
-399 LENTTTLLVDIGTNA
+399 LKDTTTLLIDIGTNA

-419 KGEEIFACSCP
+419 KGEKIFACSCP

-445 AASGAIERVRID
+445 AAPGAIERVRID
-457 PISKEPSF
+457 PITKEPRF
-465 KVIGCEQWSNDKGFK
+465 KVIGCEQWSNEEGFS
-480 ENVSKVGITGICGSG
+480 ENVSGVGVTGICGSG

-517 GAQTG
+517 AAQTG
-522 SNRCISSDRT
+522 SNRCTSSERT

-540 SKVSLSI
+540 NKVSLSI

-571 KSRINRID
+571 KSRVNRID
-579 NIVLAGAFGSQISPE
+579 SILLAGAFGSQISPE
-594 HALIIGLVPDAKVSQ
+594 HALIIGLVPDAQVSQ

-627 KESRKEISSIVK
+627 ISSRREISSLVRK
-639 RVQKIETAV
+639 VHKIETAV
-648 EPTFQK
+648 EPSFQK
-654 HFMEGSSF
+654 HFVEGSAF
-662 PNESSIHPEL
+662 PDNSSSHPEL
-672 FKFKNIPD
+672 FKIKELPN
-680 VNFNQKRQR
+680 VNFNQKRLRRQR
-689 RSAR
+689 

>member
-1 MAPLVQELQEDDGKK
+1 MENR
-16 HKIIYM
+16 
-22 DDKNSFATIVFTP
+22 NSSATIVFTP

-50 AAQTLSV
+50 AAQKFSV

-64 ARGRCSKCQVEP
+64 ARGRCSKCQVEL
-76 TFGEFSKLNIL
+76 TFGEFNKLNIR
-87 SKHVSV
+87 SKETSV
-93 SDRNDTEI
+93 SERNETEL
-101 IYRNKFHLSEE
+101 IYRTKFHLSEE

-154 VKAFYIEVS
+154 VKAFYVQVS

-170 ESDFDRL
+170 ESDFERL
-177 RASLKK
+177 KISLKD
-183 DWNVEEVTCSIN
+183 DWNIQGVTCSVRI
-195 VLKDLQEKLRKGNW
+195 LKDLQEKLRRGNW
-209 KVTILLYYMG
+209 GITVLLYYKE
-219 NSAPEI
+219 NTVPEI

-231 YSEIPAFGLAI
+231 YSEIPAFGVAI

-259 KIIGSMGI
+259 KIVGSMGI
-267 MNPQIRFG
+267 MNPQIRYG

-289 KGLATLNRVVI
+289 KGLATLNNSVI
-300 EGLNELIVKITE
+300 QGINELTRKIAE
-312 RHQIRLD
+312 KHEIKLD
-319 RVFETVFVANPIMH
+319 SVFEIVFVANPIMH

-338 INPKELGQ
+338 IDPKELGQ
-346 APFPLAFSD
+346 APFPLALSD
-355 SLNFKSKDIGLN
+355 SLTIKSKDIGIILN
-367 LNLEGY
+367 PESY
-373 VYTIPCIGGHVGA
+373 VYTVPCIGGHVGA
-386 DAASVIIAEQPQK
+386 DAASVLIAEQPQK
-399 LENTTTLLVDIGTNA
+399 LKDTTTLLIDIGTNA

-419 KGEEIFACSCP
+419 RGEEIFACSCP

-445 AASGAIERVRID
+445 AAPGAIERVRID
-457 PISKEPSF
+457 PITKEPRF
-465 KVIGCEQWSNDKGFK
+465 KVIGCEQWSNEEGFS
-480 ENVSKVGITGICGSG
+480 ENVSGVGVTGICGSG

-517 GAQTG
+517 AAQTG
-522 SNRCISSDRT
+522 SNRCTSSERT

-540 SKVSLSI
+540 NKVSLSI

-571 KSRINRID
+571 KSRVNRID
-579 NIVLAGAFGSQISPE
+579 SILLAGAFGSQMSPE
-594 HALIIGLVPDAKVSQ
+594 HALIIGLVPDAQVSQ

-627 KESRKEISSIVK
+627 VSSRREISSVVRK
-639 RVQKIETAV
+639 VHKIETAV
-648 EPTFQK
+648 EPNFQK
-654 HFMEGSSF
+654 HFVEGSAF
-662 PNESSIHPEL
+662 PDNSSSHPEL
-672 FKFKNIPD
+672 FKIKELPN
-680 VNFNQKRQR
+680 VNFNQKRLRRQR
-689 RSAR
+689 

>member
-1 MAPLVQELQEDDGKK
+1 MENR
-16 HKIIYM
+16 
-22 DDKNSFATIVFTP
+22 NSSATIVFTP

-50 AAQTLSV
+50 AAQKFSV

-64 ARGRCSKCQVEP
+64 ARGRCSKCQVEL
-76 TFGEFSKLNIL
+76 TFGEFNKLNIR
-87 SKHVSV
+87 SKETSV
-93 SDRNDTEI
+93 SERNETEL
-101 IYRNKFHLSEE
+101 IYRTKFHLSEE

-130 EDSQIHKQIIKKETN
+130 EDSQIHKQIIKKETS

-154 VKAFYIEVS
+154 VKAFYVQVS

-170 ESDFDRL
+170 ESDFERL
-177 RASLKK
+177 KISLKD
-183 DWNVEEVTCSIN
+183 DWNIQGVTCSVR
-195 VLKDLQEKLRKGNW
+195 VLKDLQEKLRRGNW
-209 KVTILLYYMG
+209 GITVLLYYKE
-219 NSAPEI
+219 NTVPEI

-231 YSEIPAFGLAI
+231 YSEIPAFGVAI

-259 KIIGSMGI
+259 KIVGSMGI
-267 MNPQIRFG
+267 MNPQIRYG

-289 KGLATLNRVVI
+289 KGLATLNNSVI
-300 EGLNELIVKITE
+300 QGINELTRKIAE
-312 RHQIRLD
+312 KHGIKLD
-319 RVFETVFVANPIMH
+319 SVFEIVFVANPIMH

-338 INPKELGQ
+338 IDPKELGQ

-355 SLNFKSKDIGLN
+355 SLNIKSEDIGIILN
-367 LNLEGY
+367 PESY
-373 VYTIPCIGGHVGA
+373 VYTVPCIGGHVGA
-386 DAASVIIAEQPQK
+386 DAASVLIAEQPQK
-399 LENTTTLLVDIGTNA
+399 LKDTTTLLIDIGTNA

-445 AASGAIERVRID
+445 AAPGAIERVRID
-457 PISKEPSF
+457 PITKEPRF
-465 KVIGCEQWSNDKGFK
+465 KVIGCEQWSNEK
-480 ENVSKVGITGICGSG
+480 EFSENISGVGVTGICGSG

-517 GAQTG
+517 AAQTG
-522 SNRCISSDRT
+522 SNRCTSSERT

-540 SKVSLSI
+540 NKVSLSI

-571 KSRINRID
+571 KSRVNRID
-579 NIVLAGAFGSQISPE
+579 SILLAGAFGSQISPE
-594 HALIIGLVPDAKVSQ
+594 HALIIGLVPDAQVSQ

-627 KESRKEISSIVK
+627 VSSRREISSLVRK
-639 RVQKIETAV
+639 VHKIETAV
-648 EPTFQK
+648 EPSFQK
-654 HFMEGSSF
+654 HFVEGSAF
-662 PNESSIHPEL
+662 PDNSSTHPEL
-672 FKFKNIPD
+672 FKLKELPN
-680 VNFNQKRQR
+680 VNFNQKRLRRQR
-689 RSAR
+689 

>member
-1 MAPLVQELQEDDGKK
+1 MEEK
-16 HKIIYM
+16 
-22 DDKNSFATIVFTP
+22 STSATIVFTP

-76 TFGEFSKLNIL
+76 TFGKFDKLNIH
-87 SKHVSV
+87 SKQESV
-93 SDRNDTEI
+93 SDRNETEL
-101 IYRNKFHLSEE
+101 IYRNKFHLNEE
-112 RRLGCQTKILG
+112 RRLGCQTRILG
-123 DLVVDVP
+123 DLLVDVP
-130 EDSQIHKQIIKKETN
+130 ENSQIHKQIIKKETN
-145 LRDFSLNTS
+145 LRDFTLNTS
-154 VKAFYIEVS
+154 LKAFYIEVLAP
-163 EPQLDSL
+163 ELDSL
-170 ESDFDRL
+170 ESDFERL
-177 RASLKK
+177 SNSLKN
-183 DWNVEEVTCSIN
+183 DWNIQEVTCSVR
-195 VLKDLQEKLRKGNW
+195 VLKDLQEKLRRGNW
-209 KVTILLYYMG
+209 EITVLLYFKE
-219 NSAPEI
+219 NTVPEI

-231 YSEIPAFGLAI
+231 YSEIPVFGLAI

-248 IAATLCDLNSG
+248 IAANLCDLNSG

-267 MNPQIRFG
+267 MNPQIRYG

-289 KGLATLNRVVI
+289 KGLATLNKSVI
-300 EGLNELIVKITE
+300 EGINELTRKIAEKHGVK
-312 RHQIRLD
+312 LD
-319 RVFETVFVANPIMH
+319 SVFEIVFVANPIMH

-346 APFPLAFSD
+346 APFPLVFSD
-355 SLNFKSKDIGLN
+355 SLNIKSKDIGLI
-367 LNLEGY
+367 LNPESY
-373 VYTIPCIGGHVGA
+373 VYTVPCIGGHVGA
-386 DAASVIIAEQPQK
+386 DAASVLIAEQPQK
-399 LENTTTLLVDIGTNA
+399 LKDTTTLLIDIGTNA

-445 AASGAIERVRID
+445 AAPGAIERVRID
-457 PISKEPSF
+457 PITKEPSF
-465 KVIGCEQWSNDKGFK
+465 KVIGCEQWSNEREFS
-480 ENVSKVGITGICGSG
+480 ENVSSVGVTGICGSG

-517 GAQTG
+517 EAQTG
-522 SNRCISSDRT
+522 SNRCISSERT

-540 SKVSLSI
+540 NKVSLSI

-562 HASFKILLE
+562 HASYKILLE
-571 KSRINRID
+571 KSRVNRID
-579 NIVLAGAFGSQISPE
+579 SIFLAGAFGSQISPE
-594 HALIIGLVPDAKVSQ
+594 HALIIGLVPDVQVSQ

-627 KESRKEISSIVK
+627 VSSRKEISSLVRK
-639 RVQKIETAV
+639 VHKIETAI
-648 EPTFQK
+648 EPSFQK
-654 HFMEGSSF
+654 HFVEGSSF
-662 PNESSIHPEL
+662 PNESSTHPEL
-672 FKFKNIPD
+672 FKFKELPK

-689 RSAR
+689 RHR

>member
-1 MAPLVQELQEDDGKK
+1 MEKR
-16 HKIIYM
+16 
-22 DDKNSFATIVFTP
+22 NSLATIVFTP
-35 SGIRGRVKKGTTILE
+35 SGIRGRIKKGTTILE
-50 AAQTLSV
+50 AAQKLSV

-76 TFGEFSKLNIL
+76 TFGEFSKLNIR
-87 SKHVSV
+87 SKEISV
-93 SDRNDTEI
+93 SERNETEL
-101 IYRNKFHLSEE
+101 IYRNKFHLSED

-130 EDSQIHKQIIKKETN
+130 EDSQIHKQIIKKETS

-154 VKAFYIEVS
+154 VKAFYVQVS

-170 ESDFDRL
+170 ESDFERL
-177 RASLKK
+177 RIGLKD
-183 DWNVEEVTCSIN
+183 DWNIQEVTCSIHI
-195 VLKDLQEKLRKGNW
+195 LKDLQEKLRRGNW
-209 KVTILLYYMG
+209 GITVLLYYKE

-259 KIIGSMGI
+259 KIIGNMGI
-267 MNPQIRFG
+267 MNPQIRYG

-282 SYCMMEE
+282 SYCMMEG
-289 KGLATLNRVVI
+289 KGLATLNGVVI
-300 EGLNELIVKITE
+300 EGINELIRKITE
-312 RHQIRLD
+312 EQGIKLD
-319 RVFETVFVANPIMH
+319 RVFEIVFVANPIMH

-338 INPKELGQ
+338 IDPKELGQ

-355 SLNFKSKDIGLN
+355 SLTIKSKDIGLIIN
-367 LNLEGY
+367 SESY
-373 VYTIPCIGGHVGA
+373 VYTVPCIGGHVGA
-386 DAASVIIAEQPQK
+386 DAASVLIAERPHK
-399 LENTTTLLVDIGTNA
+399 LKDKTTLLIDIGTNA

-419 KGEEIFACSCP
+419 KGQEIFACSCP

-445 AASGAIERVRID
+445 AAPGAIERVRID
-457 PISKEPSF
+457 PITKEPIF
-465 KVIGCEQWSNDKGFK
+465 KVIGCEQWSNEKEFP
-480 ENVSKVGITGICGSG
+480 ENVSSVGVTGICGSG

-517 GAQTG
+517 EAQTG
-522 SNRCISSDRT
+522 SNRCISSERT

-540 SKVSLSI
+540 NKVSLSI

-562 HASFKILLE
+562 HASFKILFE
-571 KSRINRID
+571 KSEVNKID
-579 NIVLAGAFGSQISPE
+579 NIILAGAFGSQISPE

-627 KESRKEISSIVK
+627 VTSRKEISSIVK
-639 RVQKIETAV
+639 KVCKIETAV
-648 EPTFQK
+648 EPNFQR
-654 HFMEGSSF
+654 FFVEGSSF
-662 PNESSIHPEL
+662 PNEKATHPEL
-672 FKFKNIPD
+672 FKFKKIPY

-689 RSAR
+689 RTR

>member
-1 MAPLVQELQEDDGKK
+1 MENR
-16 HKIIYM
+16 
-22 DDKNSFATIVFTP
+22 NSSATIVFTP

-50 AAQTLSV
+50 AAQKLSV

-64 ARGRCSKCQVEP
+64 ARGRCSKCQVEL
-76 TFGEFSKLNIL
+76 TFGEFNKLNIR
-87 SKHVSV
+87 SKETSV
-93 SDRNDTEI
+93 SERNETEL
-101 IYRNKFHLSEE
+101 IYRTKFHLSEE

-154 VKAFYIEVS
+154 VKAFYVQVS

-170 ESDFDRL
+170 ESDFERL
-177 RASLKK
+177 KISLKD
-183 DWNVEEVTCSIN
+183 DWNIQGVTCSVRI
-195 VLKDLQEKLRKGNW
+195 LKDLQEKLRRGDW
-209 KVTILLYYMG
+209 GITVLLYYKE
-219 NSAPEI
+219 NSVPEI

-231 YSEIPAFGLAI
+231 YSEIPAFGVAI

-259 KIIGSMGI
+259 KIVGSMGI
-267 MNPQIRFG
+267 MNPQIRYG

-289 KGLATLNRVVI
+289 KGLATLNNSVI
-300 EGLNELIVKITE
+300 QGINELTRKIAE
-312 RHQIRLD
+312 KHEIKLD
-319 RVFETVFVANPIMH
+319 SVFEIVFVANPIMH

-338 INPKELGQ
+338 IDPKELGQ
-346 APFPLAFSD
+346 APFPLALSD
-355 SLNFKSKDIGLN
+355 SLTIKSKDIGIILN
-367 LNLEGY
+367 PESY
-373 VYTIPCIGGHVGA
+373 VYTVPCIGGHVGA
-386 DAASVIIAEQPQK
+386 DAASVLIAEQPQK
-399 LENTTTLLVDIGTNA
+399 LKDTTTLLIDIGTNA

-419 KGEEIFACSCP
+419 RGEEIFACSCP

-445 AASGAIERVRID
+445 AAPGAIERVRID
-457 PISKEPSF
+457 PITKEPRF
-465 KVIGCEQWSNDKGFK
+465 KVIGCEQWSNEEGFS
-480 ENVSKVGITGICGSG
+480 ENVSGVGVTGICGSG

-517 GAQTG
+517 AAQTG
-522 SNRCISSDRT
+522 SNRCTSSERT

-540 SKVSLSI
+540 NKVSLSI

-571 KSRINRID
+571 KSRVNRID
-579 NIVLAGAFGSQISPE
+579 SILLAGAFGSQISPE
-594 HALIIGLVPDAKVSQ
+594 HALIIGLVPDAQVSQ

-627 KESRKEISSIVK
+627 VSSRREISSVVRK
-639 RVQKIETAV
+639 VHKIETAV
-648 EPTFQK
+648 EPNFQK
-654 HFMEGSSF
+654 HFVEGSAF
-662 PNESSIHPEL
+662 PDNSSSHPEL
-672 FKFKNIPD
+672 FKIKKLPN
-680 VNFNQKRQR
+680 VNFNQKRLRRQR
-689 RSAR
+689 

>member
-1 MAPLVQELQEDDGKK
+1 MENR
-16 HKIIYM
+16 
-22 DDKNSFATIVFTP
+22 NSSATIVFTP

-50 AAQTLSV
+50 AAQKFSV

-64 ARGRCSKCQVEP
+64 ARGRCSKCQVEL
-76 TFGEFSKLNIL
+76 TFGEFNKLNIR
-87 SKHVSV
+87 SKETSV
-93 SDRNDTEI
+93 SERNETEL
-101 IYRNKFHLSEE
+101 IYRTKFHLSEE

-154 VKAFYIEVS
+154 VKAFYVQVS

-170 ESDFDRL
+170 ESDFERL
-177 RASLKK
+177 KISLKD
-183 DWNVEEVTCSIN
+183 DWNIQGVTCSVRVI
-195 VLKDLQEKLRKGNW
+195 KDLQEKLRRGNW
-209 KVTILLYYMG
+209 GITVLLYYKE
-219 NSAPEI
+219 NTVPEI

-231 YSEIPAFGLAI
+231 YSEIPAFGVAI

-259 KIIGSMGI
+259 KIIDSMGI
-267 MNPQIRFG
+267 MNPQIRYG

-289 KGLATLNRVVI
+289 KGLATLNNSVI
-300 EGLNELIVKITE
+300 QGINELTRKIAE
-312 RHQIRLD
+312 KHGIKLD
-319 RVFETVFVANPIMH
+319 SVFEIVFVANPIMH

-338 INPKELGQ
+338 IDPKELGQ
-346 APFPLAFSD
+346 APFPLALSD
-355 SLNFKSKDIGLN
+355 SLTIKSKDIGIILN
-367 LNLEGY
+367 PESY
-373 VYTIPCIGGHVGA
+373 VYTVPCIGGHVGA
-386 DAASVIIAEQPQK
+386 DAASVLIAEQPQK
-399 LENTTTLLVDIGTNA
+399 LKDTTTLLIDIGTNA

-445 AASGAIERVRID
+445 AAPGAIERVRID
-457 PISKEPSF
+457 PITKEPRF
-465 KVIGCEQWSNDKGFK
+465 KVIGCEQWSNEEGFS
-480 ENVSKVGITGICGSG
+480 ENVSGVGVTGICGSG

-517 GAQTG
+517 AAQTG
-522 SNRCISSDRT
+522 SNRCTSSERT

-540 SKVSLSI
+540 NKVSLSI

-571 KSRINRID
+571 KSRVNRID
-579 NIVLAGAFGSQISPE
+579 SILLAGAFGSQISPE
-594 HALIIGLVPDAKVSQ
+594 HALIIGLVPDAQVSQ

-627 KESRKEISSIVK
+627 VSSRREISSLVRK
-639 RVQKIETAV
+639 VHKIETAV
-648 EPTFQK
+648 EPSFQK
-654 HFMEGSSF
+654 HFVEGSAF
-662 PNESSIHPEL
+662 PDNSSTHPEL
-672 FKFKNIPD
+672 FKLKELPN
-680 VNFNQKRQR
+680 VNFNQKRLRRQR
-689 RSAR
+689 

>member
-1 MAPLVQELQEDDGKK
+1 MENR
-16 HKIIYM
+16 
-22 DDKNSFATIVFTP
+22 NSSATIVFTP

-50 AAQTLSV
+50 AAQKFSV

-64 ARGRCSKCQVEP
+64 ARGRCSKCQVEL
-76 TFGEFSKLNIL
+76 TFGEFNKLNIR
-87 SKHVSV
+87 SKETSV
-93 SDRNDTEI
+93 SERNETEL
-101 IYRNKFHLSEE
+101 IYRTKFHLSEE

-154 VKAFYIEVS
+154 VKAFYVQVS

-170 ESDFDRL
+170 ESDFERL
-177 RASLKK
+177 KISLKD
-183 DWNVEEVTCSIN
+183 DWNIQGVTCSVR
-195 VLKDLQEKLRKGNW
+195 VLKDLQEKLRRGNW
-209 KVTILLYYMG
+209 GITVLLYYKE
-219 NSAPEI
+219 NTVPEI

-231 YSEIPAFGLAI
+231 YSEIPAFGVAI

-259 KIIGSMGI
+259 KIVGSMGI
-267 MNPQIRFG
+267 MNPQIRYG

-289 KGLATLNRVVI
+289 KGLATLNNSVI
-300 EGLNELIVKITE
+300 QGINELTRKIAE
-312 RHQIRLD
+312 KHGIKLD
-319 RVFETVFVANPIMH
+319 SVFEIVFVANPIMH

-338 INPKELGQ
+338 IDPKELGQ

-355 SLNFKSKDIGLN
+355 SLTIKSEDIGIILN
-367 LNLEGY
+367 PESY
-373 VYTIPCIGGHVGA
+373 VYTVPCIGGHVGA
-386 DAASVIIAEQPQK
+386 DAASVLIAEQPQK
-399 LENTTTLLVDIGTNA
+399 LKDTTTLLIDIGTNA

-445 AASGAIERVRID
+445 AAPGAIERVRID
-457 PISKEPSF
+457 PITKEPRF
-465 KVIGCEQWSNDKGFK
+465 KVIGCEQWSNEEEFS
-480 ENVSKVGITGICGSG
+480 ENISGVGVTGICGSG

-517 GAQTG
+517 AAQTG
-522 SNRCISSDRT
+522 SNRCTSSERT

-540 SKVSLSI
+540 NKVSLSI

-562 HASFKILLE
+562 HASCKILLE
-571 KSRINRID
+571 KSRVNRID
-579 NIVLAGAFGSQISPE
+579 SIFLAGAFGSQISPE
-594 HALIIGLVPDAKVSQ
+594 HALIIGLVPDAQVSQ

-627 KESRKEISSIVK
+627 VSSRREISSLVRK
-639 RVQKIETAV
+639 VHKIETAV
-648 EPTFQK
+648 EPSFQK
-654 HFMEGSSF
+654 HFVEGSSF
-662 PNESSIHPEL
+662 PNNSSTHPEL
-672 FKFKNIPD
+672 FKFKDLPN

-689 RSAR
+689 RHR

>member
-1 MAPLVQELQEDDGKK
+1 MENR
-16 HKIIYM
+16 
-22 DDKNSFATIVFTP
+22 NSSATIVFTP

-50 AAQTLSV
+50 AAQKFSV

-64 ARGRCSKCQVEP
+64 ARGRCSKCQVEL
-76 TFGEFSKLNIL
+76 TFGEFNKLNIR
-87 SKHVSV
+87 SKETSV
-93 SDRNDTEI
+93 SERNETEL
-101 IYRNKFHLSEE
+101 IYRTKFHLSEE

-154 VKAFYIEVS
+154 VKAFYVQVS

-170 ESDFDRL
+170 ESDFERL
-177 RASLKK
+177 KISLKD
-183 DWNVEEVTCSIN
+183 DWNIQGVTCSVR
-195 VLKDLQEKLRKGNW
+195 VLKDLQEKLRRGNW
-209 KVTILLYYMG
+209 GITVLLYYKE
-219 NSAPEI
+219 NTVPEI

-231 YSEIPAFGLAI
+231 YSEIPAFGVAI

-259 KIIGSMGI
+259 KIVGSMGI
-267 MNPQIRFG
+267 MNPQIRYG

-289 KGLATLNRVVI
+289 KGLATLNNSVI
-300 EGLNELIVKITE
+300 QGINELTRKIAE
-312 RHQIRLD
+312 KHEIKLD
-319 RVFETVFVANPIMH
+319 SVFEIVFVANPIMH

-338 INPKELGQ
+338 IDPKELGQ
-346 APFPLAFSD
+346 APFPLALSD
-355 SLNFKSKDIGLN
+355 SLTIKSKDIGLI
-367 LNLEGY
+367 LNPESY
-373 VYTIPCIGGHVGA
+373 VYTVPCIGGHVGA
-386 DAASVIIAEQPQK
+386 DAASVLIAEQPQK
-399 LENTTTLLVDIGTNA
+399 LKDTTTLLIDIGTNA

-445 AASGAIERVRID
+445 AAPGAIERVRID
-457 PISKEPSF
+457 PITKEPRL
-465 KVIGCEQWSNDKGFK
+465 KVIGCEQWSNEEGFS
-480 ENVSKVGITGICGSG
+480 ENVSGVGVTGICGSG

-517 GAQTG
+517 TAQTG
-522 SNRCISSDRT
+522 SNRCTSSERT

-540 SKVSLSI
+540 NKVSLSI

-571 KSRINRID
+571 KSRVNRID
-579 NIVLAGAFGSQISPE
+579 SILLAGAFGSQISPE
-594 HALIIGLVPDAKVSQ
+594 HALIIGLVPDAQVSQ

-627 KESRKEISSIVK
+627 VSSRREISSLVRK
-639 RVQKIETAV
+639 VHKIETAV
-648 EPTFQK
+648 EPSFQK
-654 HFMEGSSF
+654 HFVEGSSF
-662 PNESSIHPEL
+662 PNNSSTHPEL
-672 FKFKNIPD
+672 FKFKDLPN

-689 RSAR
+689 RHR

>member
-1 MAPLVQELQEDDGKK
+1 MENR
-16 HKIIYM
+16 
-22 DDKNSFATIVFTP
+22 NSSATIVFTP

-50 AAQTLSV
+50 AAQKFSV

-64 ARGRCSKCQVEP
+64 ARGRCSKCQVEL
-76 TFGEFSKLNIL
+76 TFGEFNKLNIR
-87 SKHVSV
+87 SKETSV
-93 SDRNDTEI
+93 SERNETEL
-101 IYRNKFHLSEE
+101 IYRTKFHLSEE

-154 VKAFYIEVS
+154 VKAFYVQVS

-170 ESDFDRL
+170 ESDFERL
-177 RASLKK
+177 KISLKD
-183 DWNVEEVTCSIN
+183 DWNIQGVTCSVR
-195 VLKDLQEKLRKGNW
+195 VLKDLQEKLRRGNW
-209 KVTILLYYMG
+209 GITVLLYYKE
-219 NSAPEI
+219 NTVPEI

-231 YSEIPAFGLAI
+231 YSEMPAFGVAI

-259 KIIGSMGI
+259 KIVGSMGI
-267 MNPQIRFG
+267 MNPQIRYG

-289 KGLATLNRVVI
+289 KGLGTLNNSVI
-300 EGLNELIVKITE
+300 QGINELTRKIAE
-312 RHQIRLD
+312 KHGIKLD
-319 RVFETVFVANPIMH
+319 SVFEIVFVANPIMH

-338 INPKELGQ
+338 IDPKELGQ
-346 APFPLAFSD
+346 APFPLALSD
-355 SLNFKSKDIGLN
+355 SLTIKSKDIGIILN
-367 LNLEGY
+367 PESY
-373 VYTIPCIGGHVGA
+373 VYTVPCIGGHVGA
-386 DAASVIIAEQPQK
+386 DAASVLIAEQPQK
-399 LENTTTLLVDIGTNA
+399 LKDTTTLLIDIGTNA

-445 AASGAIERVRID
+445 AAPGAIERVRID
-457 PISKEPSF
+457 PITKEPRF
-465 KVIGCEQWSNDKGFK
+465 KVIGCEQWSNEEGFS
-480 ENVSKVGITGICGSG
+480 ENVSGVGVTGICGSG

-517 GAQTG
+517 AAQTG
-522 SNRCISSDRT
+522 SNRCTSSERT
-532 NSYLLYSD
+532 NSYLLHSD
-540 SKVSLSI
+540 NKVSLSI

-571 KSRINRID
+571 KSRVNRID
-579 NIVLAGAFGSQISPE
+579 SILLAGAFGSQISPE
-594 HALIIGLVPDAKVSQ
+594 HALIIGLVPDAQIRQ

-627 KESRKEISSIVK
+627 VSSRIEISSLVRK
-639 RVQKIETAV
+639 VHKIETAV
-648 EPTFQK
+648 EPSFQK
-654 HFMEGSSF
+654 HFVEGSTF
-662 PNESSIHPEL
+662 PDNSSSHPEL
-672 FKFKNIPD
+672 FKIKELPN
-680 VNFNQKRQR
+680 VNFNRKRLRRQR
-689 RSAR
+689 

>member
-1 MAPLVQELQEDDGKK
+1 MENR
-16 HKIIYM
+16 
-22 DDKNSFATIVFTP
+22 NSSATIVFTP

-50 AAQTLSV
+50 AAQKFSV

-64 ARGRCSKCQVEP
+64 ARGRCSKCQVEL
-76 TFGEFSKLNIL
+76 TFGEFNKLNIR
-87 SKHVSV
+87 SKETSV
-93 SDRNDTEI
+93 SERNETEL
-101 IYRNKFHLSEE
+101 IYRTKFHLSEE

-154 VKAFYIEVS
+154 VKAFYVQVS

-170 ESDFDRL
+170 ESDFERL
-177 RASLKK
+177 KISLKD
-183 DWNVEEVTCSIN
+183 DWNIQGVTCSVR
-195 VLKDLQEKLRKGNW
+195 VLKDLQEKLRRGNW
-209 KVTILLYYMG
+209 GITVLLYYKE
-219 NSAPEI
+219 NTVPEI

-231 YSEIPAFGLAI
+231 YSEIPAFGVAI

-259 KIIGSMGI
+259 KIVGSMGI
-267 MNPQIRFG
+267 MNPQIRYG

-289 KGLATLNRVVI
+289 KGLATLNNSVI
-300 EGLNELIVKITE
+300 QGINELTRKIAE
-312 RHQIRLD
+312 KHEIKLD
-319 RVFETVFVANPIMH
+319 SVFEIVFVANPIMH

-338 INPKELGQ
+338 IDPKELGQ

-355 SLNFKSKDIGLN
+355 SLNIKSEDIGIILN
-367 LNLEGY
+367 PESY
-373 VYTIPCIGGHVGA
+373 VYTVPCIGGHVGA
-386 DAASVIIAEQPQK
+386 DAASVLIAEQPQK
-399 LENTTTLLVDIGTNA
+399 LKDTTTLLIDIGTNA

-445 AASGAIERVRID
+445 AAPGAIERVRID
-457 PISKEPSF
+457 PITKEPRF
-465 KVIGCEQWSNDKGFK
+465 KVIGCEQWSNEEGFS
-480 ENVSKVGITGICGSG
+480 ENVSGVGVTGICGSG

-517 GAQTG
+517 AAQTG
-522 SNRCISSDRT
+522 SNRCTSSERT

-540 SKVSLSI
+540 NKVSLSI

-571 KSRINRID
+571 KSRVNRID
-579 NIVLAGAFGSQISPE
+579 SILLAGAFGSQISPE
-594 HALIIGLVPDAKVSQ
+594 HALIIGLVPDAQVSQ

-627 KESRKEISSIVK
+627 VSSRREISSLVRK
-639 RVQKIETAV
+639 VHKIETAV
-648 EPTFQK
+648 EPSFQK
-654 HFMEGSSF
+654 HFVEGSAF
-662 PNESSIHPEL
+662 PDNSSSHPEL
-672 FKFKNIPD
+672 FKIKELPN
-680 VNFNQKRQR
+680 VNFNQKRLRRQR
-689 RSAR
+689 

>member
-1 MAPLVQELQEDDGKK
+1 MENR
-16 HKIIYM
+16 
-22 DDKNSFATIVFTP
+22 NSSATIVFTP

-50 AAQTLSV
+50 AAQKFSV

-64 ARGRCSKCQVEP
+64 ARGRCSKCQVEL
-76 TFGEFSKLNIL
+76 TFGEFNKLNIR
-87 SKHVSV
+87 SKETSV
-93 SDRNDTEI
+93 SERNETEL

-154 VKAFYIEVS
+154 VKAFYVQVS

-170 ESDFDRL
+170 ESDFERL
-177 RASLKK
+177 KISLKD
-183 DWNVEEVTCSIN
+183 DWNIQGVTCSVR
-195 VLKDLQEKLRKGNW
+195 VLKDLQEKLRRGNW
-209 KVTILLYYMG
+209 GITVLLYYKE
-219 NSAPEI
+219 NTVPEI

-231 YSEIPAFGLAI
+231 YSEIPAFGVAI

-259 KIIGSMGI
+259 KIVGSMGI
-267 MNPQIRFG
+267 MNPQIRYG

-289 KGLATLNRVVI
+289 KGLATLNNSVI
-300 EGLNELIVKITE
+300 QGINELTRKIAE
-312 RHQIRLD
+312 KHGIKLD
-319 RVFETVFVANPIMH
+319 SVFEIVFVANPIMH

-338 INPKELGQ
+338 IDPKELGQ
-346 APFPLAFSD
+346 APFPLVFSD
-355 SLNFKSKDIGLN
+355 SLNIKSKDIGLI
-367 LNLEGY
+367 LNPESY
-373 VYTIPCIGGHVGA
+373 VYTVPCIGGHVGA
-386 DAASVIIAEQPQK
+386 DAASVLIAEQPQK
-399 LENTTTLLVDIGTNA
+399 LKDTTTLLIDIGTNA

-445 AASGAIERVRID
+445 AAPGAIERVRID
-457 PISKEPSF
+457 PITKEPRF
-465 KVIGCEQWSNDKGFK
+465 KVIGCEQWSNEEGFS
-480 ENVSKVGITGICGSG
+480 ENVSGVGVTGICGSG

-517 GAQTG
+517 AAQTG
-522 SNRCISSDRT
+522 SNRCTSSERT

-540 SKVSLSI
+540 NKVSLSI

-571 KSRINRID
+571 KSRVNRID
-579 NIVLAGAFGSQISPE
+579 SILLAGAFGSQISPE
-594 HALIIGLVPDAKVSQ
+594 HALIIGLVPDAQVSQ

-627 KESRKEISSIVK
+627 VSSRREISSLVRK
-639 RVQKIETAV
+639 VHKIETAV
-648 EPTFQK
+648 EPSFQK
-654 HFMEGSSF
+654 HFVEGSSF
-662 PNESSIHPEL
+662 PNDSSTHPEL
-672 FKFKNIPD
+672 FKFKELPE

-689 RSAR
+689 RHR

>member
-1 MAPLVQELQEDDGKK
+1 MENR
-16 HKIIYM
+16 
-22 DDKNSFATIVFTP
+22 NSSATIVFTP

-50 AAQTLSV
+50 AAQKFSV

-64 ARGRCSKCQVEP
+64 ARGRCSKCQVEL
-76 TFGEFSKLNIL
+76 TFGEFNKLNIR
-87 SKHVSV
+87 SKETSV
-93 SDRNDTEI
+93 SERNETEL
-101 IYRNKFHLSEE
+101 IYRTKFHLSEE

-130 EDSQIHKQIIKKETN
+130 EDSQIHKQIIKKETS

-154 VKAFYIEVS
+154 VKAFYVQVS

-170 ESDFDRL
+170 ESDFERL
-177 RASLKK
+177 KISLKD
-183 DWNVEEVTCSIN
+183 DWNIQGVTCSVR
-195 VLKDLQEKLRKGNW
+195 VLKDLQEKLRRGNW
-209 KVTILLYYMG
+209 GITVLLYYKE
-219 NSAPEI
+219 NTVPEI

-231 YSEIPAFGLAI
+231 YSEIPAFGVAI

-259 KIIGSMGI
+259 KIVGSMGI
-267 MNPQIRFG
+267 MNPQIRYG

-289 KGLATLNRVVI
+289 KGLATLNNSVI
-300 EGLNELIVKITE
+300 QGINELTRKIAE
-312 RHQIRLD
+312 KHGIKLD
-319 RVFETVFVANPIMH
+319 SVFEIVFVANPIMH

-338 INPKELGQ
+338 IDPKELGQ

-355 SLNFKSKDIGLN
+355 SLNIKSEDIGIILN
-367 LNLEGY
+367 PESY
-373 VYTIPCIGGHVGA
+373 VYTVPCIGGHVGA
-386 DAASVIIAEQPQK
+386 DAASVLIAEQPQK
-399 LENTTTLLVDIGTNA
+399 LKDTTTLLIDIGTNA

-445 AASGAIERVRID
+445 AAPGAIERVRID
-457 PISKEPSF
+457 PITKEPRF
-465 KVIGCEQWSNDKGFK
+465 KVIGCEQWSNEEEFS
-480 ENVSKVGITGICGSG
+480 ENISGVGVTGICGSG

-517 GAQTG
+517 AAQTG
-522 SNRCISSDRT
+522 SNRCTSSERT

-540 SKVSLSI
+540 NKVSLSI

-571 KSRINRID
+571 KSRVNRID
-579 NIVLAGAFGSQISPE
+579 SILLAGAFGSQISPE
-594 HALIIGLVPDAKVSQ
+594 HALIIGLVPDAQVSQ

-627 KESRKEISSIVK
+627 VSSRREISSLVRK
-639 RVQKIETAV
+639 VHKIETAV
-648 EPTFQK
+648 EPSFQK
-654 HFMEGSSF
+654 HFVEGSAF
-662 PNESSIHPEL
+662 PDNSSTHPEL
-672 FKFKNIPD
+672 FKLKELPN
-680 VNFNQKRQR
+680 VNFNQKRLRRQR
-689 RSAR
+689 

>member
-1 MAPLVQELQEDDGKK
+1 ME
-16 HKIIYM
+16 
-22 DDKNSFATIVFTP
+22 NRSSSATIVFTP

-50 AAQTLSV
+50 AAQKFSV

-64 ARGRCSKCQVEP
+64 ARGRCSKCQVEL
-76 TFGEFSKLNIL
+76 TFGEFNKLNIR
-87 SKHVSV
+87 SKETSV
-93 SDRNDTEI
+93 SERNETEL
-101 IYRNKFHLSEE
+101 IYRTKFHLSEE

-154 VKAFYIEVS
+154 VKAFYVQVS

-170 ESDFDRL
+170 ESDFERL
-177 RASLKK
+177 KISLKD
-183 DWNVEEVTCSIN
+183 DWNIQGVTCSVR
-195 VLKDLQEKLRKGNW
+195 VLKDLQEKLRRGNW
-209 KVTILLYYMG
+209 GITVLLYYKE
-219 NSAPEI
+219 NTVPEI

-231 YSEIPAFGLAI
+231 YSEIPAFGVAI

-259 KIIGSMGI
+259 KIVGSMGI
-267 MNPQIRFG
+267 MNPQIRYG

-289 KGLATLNRVVI
+289 KGLANLNNSVI
-300 EGLNELIVKITE
+300 QGINELTRKIAE
-312 RHQIRLD
+312 KHGIKLD
-319 RVFETVFVANPIMH
+319 SVFEIVFVANPIMH

-338 INPKELGQ
+338 IDPKELGQ
-346 APFPLAFSD
+346 APFPLALSD
-355 SLNFKSKDIGLN
+355 SLTIKSKDIGIILN
-367 LNLEGY
+367 PESY
-373 VYTIPCIGGHVGA
+373 VYTVPCIGGHVGA
-386 DAASVIIAEQPQK
+386 DAASVLIAEQPQK
-399 LENTTTLLVDIGTNA
+399 LKDTTTLLIDIGTNA

-445 AASGAIERVRID
+445 AAPGAIERVRID
-457 PISKEPSF
+457 PITKEPRF
-465 KVIGCEQWSNDKGFK
+465 KVIGCEQWSNEEGFS
-480 ENVSKVGITGICGSG
+480 ENVSGVGVTGICGSG

-517 GAQTG
+517 AAQTG
-522 SNRCISSDRT
+522 SNRCTSSERT

-540 SKVSLSI
+540 NKVSLSI

-571 KSRINRID
+571 KSRVNRID
-579 NIVLAGAFGSQISPE
+579 SILLAGAFGSQISPE
-594 HALIIGLVPDAKVSQ
+594 HALIIGLVPDAQVSQ

-627 KESRKEISSIVK
+627 VSSRREISSLVRK
-639 RVQKIETAV
+639 VHKIETAV
-648 EPTFQK
+648 EPSFQK
-654 HFMEGSSF
+654 HFVEGSAF
-662 PNESSIHPEL
+662 PDNSSTHPEL
-672 FKFKNIPD
+672 FKLKELPN

-689 RSAR
+689 RHR

>member
-1 MAPLVQELQEDDGKK
+1 MENR
-16 HKIIYM
+16 
-22 DDKNSFATIVFTP
+22 NSSATIVFTP

-50 AAQTLSV
+50 AAQKFSV

-64 ARGRCSKCQVEP
+64 ARGRCSKCQVEL
-76 TFGEFSKLNIL
+76 TFGEFNKLNIR
-87 SKHVSV
+87 SKETSV
-93 SDRNDTEI
+93 SERNETEL
-101 IYRNKFHLSEE
+101 IYRTKFHLSEE

-154 VKAFYIEVS
+154 VKAFYVQVS

-170 ESDFDRL
+170 ESDFERL
-177 RASLKK
+177 KISLKD
-183 DWNVEEVTCSIN
+183 DWNIQGVTCSVR
-195 VLKDLQEKLRKGNW
+195 VLKDLQEKLRRGNW
-209 KVTILLYYMG
+209 GITVLLYYKE
-219 NSAPEI
+219 NTVPEI

-231 YSEIPAFGLAI
+231 YSEIPAFGVAI

-259 KIIGSMGI
+259 KIVGSMGI
-267 MNPQIRFG
+267 MNPQIRYG

-289 KGLATLNRVVI
+289 KGLATLNNSVI
-300 EGLNELIVKITE
+300 QGINELTNKIAE
-312 RHQIRLD
+312 KHGIKLD
-319 RVFETVFVANPIMH
+319 SVFEIVFVANPIMH

-338 INPKELGQ
+338 IDPKELGQ
-346 APFPLAFSD
+346 APFPLALSD
-355 SLNFKSKDIGLN
+355 SLTIKSKDIGIILN
-367 LNLEGY
+367 PESY
-373 VYTIPCIGGHVGA
+373 VYTVPCIGGHVGA
-386 DAASVIIAEQPQK
+386 DAASVLIAEQPQK
-399 LENTTTLLVDIGTNA
+399 LKDTTTLLIDIGTNA

-445 AASGAIERVRID
+445 AAPGAIERVRID
-457 PISKEPSF
+457 PITKEPRF
-465 KVIGCEQWSNDKGFK
+465 KVIGCEQWSNEEGFS
-480 ENVSKVGITGICGSG
+480 ENVSGVGVTGICGSG

-517 GAQTG
+517 AAQTG
-522 SNRCISSDRT
+522 SNRCTSSERT
-532 NSYLLYSD
+532 NSYLLHSD
-540 SKVSLSI
+540 NKVSLSI
-547 TNMDIRAIQLAKAAL
+547 TNMDVRAIQLAKAAL
-562 HASFKILLE
+562 HASCKILLE
-571 KSRINRID
+571 KSRVNRID
-579 NIVLAGAFGSQISPE
+579 SIFLAGAFGSQISAE
-594 HALIIGLVPDAKVSQ
+594 HALIIGLVPDAQVSQ

-627 KESRKEISSIVK
+627 VTSRREISSLARKVH
-639 RVQKIETAV
+639 KIETAV
-648 EPTFQK
+648 EPSFQK
-654 HFMEGSSF
+654 HFVEGSSF
-662 PNESSIHPEL
+662 PNNSSTHPEL
-672 FKFKNIPD
+672 FKFKELPN

-689 RSAR
+689 RYR

>member
-1 MAPLVQELQEDDGKK
+1 MENR
-16 HKIIYM
+16 
-22 DDKNSFATIVFTP
+22 NSSATIVFTP

-50 AAQTLSV
+50 AAQKLSV

-64 ARGRCSKCQVEP
+64 ARGRCSKCQVEL
-76 TFGEFSKLNIL
+76 TFGEFNKLNIR
-87 SKHVSV
+87 SKETSV
-93 SDRNDTEI
+93 SERNETEL

-130 EDSQIHKQIIKKETN
+130 EDSQIHKQIIKKETS

-154 VKAFYIEVS
+154 VKAFYVQVS

-170 ESDFDRL
+170 ESDFERL
-177 RASLKK
+177 KISLKN
-183 DWNVEEVTCSIN
+183 DWNIKEVTCSLH
-195 VLKDLQEKLRKGNW
+195 VLKGLQEKLRRGKW
-209 KVTILLYYMG
+209 EITVLLYYKE
-219 NSAPEI
+219 NTAPEI
-225 VDIHSG
+225 VDVHSG

-259 KIIGSMGI
+259 KIIDSMGI
-267 MNPQIRFG
+267 MNPQIRYG

-289 KGLATLNRVVI
+289 KGLATLNNSVI
-300 EGLNELIVKITE
+300 QGINELTRKIAE
-312 RHQIRLD
+312 KHGIKLD
-319 RVFETVFVANPIMH
+319 SVFEIVFVANPIMH

-338 INPKELGQ
+338 IDPKELGQ
-346 APFPLAFSD
+346 APFPLVFSD
-355 SLNFKSKDIGLN
+355 SLNIKSKDIGIILN
-367 LNLEGY
+367 PESY
-373 VYTIPCIGGHVGA
+373 VYTVPCIGGHVGA
-386 DAASVIIAEQPQK
+386 DAASVLIAEQPEK
-399 LENTTTLLVDIGTNA
+399 LKDTTTLLIDIGTNA

-445 AASGAIERVRID
+445 AAPGAIERVRID
-457 PISKEPSF
+457 PITKEPRF
-465 KVIGCEQWSNDKGFK
+465 KVIGCEQWSNEEGFS
-480 ENVSKVGITGICGSG
+480 ENVSGVGVTGICGSG

-517 GAQTG
+517 AAQTG
-522 SNRCISSDRT
+522 SNRCTSSERT

-540 SKVSLSI
+540 NKVSLSI

-571 KSRINRID
+571 KSRVNRID
-579 NIVLAGAFGSQISPE
+579 SILLAGAFGSQISPE
-594 HALIIGLVPDAKVSQ
+594 HALIIGLVPDAQVSQ

-627 KESRKEISSIVK
+627 VSSRREISSLVRK
-639 RVQKIETAV
+639 VHKIETAV
-648 EPTFQK
+648 EPSFQK
-654 HFMEGSSF
+654 HFVEGSSF
-662 PNESSIHPEL
+662 PDNSSTHPEL
-672 FKFKNIPD
+672 FKLKELPN
-680 VNFNQKRQR
+680 VNFNQKRLRRQR
-689 RSAR
+689 